1 MKCKNTIAMVLA
13 GAMLLPSN
21 AFAADL
27 SQYKDFPNDW
37 SAKSLEQAIDNGL
50 LNGSNGMIDA
60 KGLLTRAQMAAIVS
74 RSFGAAKT
82 ASLDDYRDVL
92 PSAWY
97 YSDMAKAVKM
107 GAFQGANG
115 LLNPDATITRE
126 EAFTVLA
133 RAFAL
138 EGGGSAT
145 LKDFVDGG
153 TVSSWAS
160 ESVAALVA
168 GGYVNG
174 ANGMLNLKNNITRA
188 EFAKVIT
195 GMAASYVGAEGV
207 SSKTVEGNV
216 IVRESG
222 ASLSGMTINGDLI
235 IADSA
240 DKVSLDNVKVTGRIV
255 IRGGADAVGIKNTTA
270 GKGVLVSSPN
280 GAAAISV
287 SGGSVGTVTAKSD
300 LSLSGSVS
308 NVAVTDKAT
317 LTVEKNA
324 SVGTVTVS
332 AAGSKVTGDGKVT
345 NVQANANN
353 VTVTSKGAKVTAGS
367 GVSGVKAGDKAVES
381 GKSET
386 VGTASSSGGSSSG
399 GGSSS
404 SRSDYSYVLMNI
416 PYGEFYKAE
425 LNENAAAVDA
435 VSSAT
440 KNKTRIGTL
449 AGGSYH
455 VNPDGSDI
463 TGVTYPVRVKTSDLS
478 GLKKVT
484 DSDSVSITVNKKG
497 KDETSTYT
505 GKEALF
511 ESASYSYYALSST
524 PSYYKEATLT
534 DGKWSFGKATGAA
547 SEDTATI
554 AKFKTSGH
562 HADYEMKVESDKITK
577 GQKVYA
583 VVVTDTDGN
592 SYGLRHVAEIWH
604 AIELGFNADSPIAG
618 KTIKTITYYT
628 DDGVIELNLN
638 EALYVPAQ
646 AATAK
651 VAEADFSAGETA
663 VTLSKDLPSDFDA
676 KYSVTVADKESDF
689 FRYENGKI
697 TWDKN
702 GEAPSGTYQLTIT
715 DQGGKYA
722 PITAQI
728 NLNVYAYAAVPYDEY
743 WKSEGVYL
751 SGSDWKASSDEVD
764 RDDNKGHQ
772 EHDKGA
778 FDAVSRATTN
788 HGLHRGSFQQSVVVH
803 GTKDGE
809 TYDYHPLAWNDG
821 NNFVD
826 ADGNTYNRN
835 EIGITSYDITG
846 IKYVPVKVSA
856 SDFAD
861 FSTKYTV
868 TKNGKTLQG
877 GYSEQ
882 NLSAYT
888 AVAAV
893 DKDTNGLKEVT
904 KKGDSFSFGARKTGS
919 GSGIQG
925 EELKTANEGI
935 HAAAKEYSGNFGE
948 MLRVDLDNTKDG
960 TKYYGDLGSHMQTV
974 VWKYYGSGNE
984 VLATYGT
991 KFAADDWMHK
1001 SMGIQLGLTDSLRAK
1016 LPEGT
1021 DGTGKWT
1028 ITVYALGYSD
1038 TTYTVNVTAD
1048 NLPQKVDA
1056 MTDEQKTQL
1065 TALKDAAKELLDN
1078 KSADEYKSVAEAQ
1091 WAALTEHYNEAV
1103 TMLAKADATSAE
1115 AEELLGELPGLIA
1128 PIKLAPVTETYTA
1141 LFPVLNDKKYD
1152 DYWLEQVAQKM
1163 GKSKTDDTVKKT
1175 TDYLKNV
1182 CSGKIYGE
1190 EAEKQYNKSDMFQF
1204 DCEFI
1209 NGVDTIQFDG
1219 NTIKGTQDGKD
1230 VFSHQYN
1237 YIGEVTVGEG
1247 DMSFTG
1253 DLYKTNDK
1261 DAGEFTYFIMRD
1273 DTPDTTQ
1280 HIEFRYGSDLEALK
1294 GYVTGKYAYWL
1305 AAGIPVNSEDDFVK
1319 KCIKLFVDENVEE
1332 QEATDAPE
1340 VSKMELTKDMFDT
1353 YYLMSFDGTDL
1364 TALDA
1369 YLNKI
1374 TEITINDTVCS
1385 YFSGYTLQVGTNGK
1399 DTIKF
1404 KESNFTADGTYN
1416 IVIKAEGYKDLT
1428 YTYTKGNGGNTEP
1441 DTPVTE
1447 TKHITGTISPEDDN
1461 TDGIEEAYDFS
1472 FDIKLQDGTI
1482 LEIFNDTTN
1491 AGGNDTYWKKAT
1503 TKGNPKKNQ
1512 AGMFT
1517 QLLNKKASDINE
1529 YDTVSGAT
1537 VSSNAIKNAVK
1548 AALGAND

>member
-37 SAKSLEQAIDNGL
+37 SAKSLEQAIDDGL

-74 RSFGAAKT
+74 RAFDAAKT

-97 YSDMAKAVKM
+97 YSDMGKAVKM

-115 LLNPDATITRE
+115 LLNPDAPITRE

-207 SSKTVEGNV
+207 SGKTVEGNM

-255 IRGGADAVGIKNTTA
+255 IRGGADAVSIKDSKA

-353 VTVTSKGAKVTAGS
+353 VTVTSKGTKVTAGS
-367 GVSGVKAGDKAVES
+367 GVSGVKAGDKAVDS
-381 GKSET
+381 GKTET

-583 VVVTDTDGN
+583 VVLTDTDGN
-592 SYGLRHVAEIWH
+592 TYGLHHVTEIWR
-604 AIELGFNADSPIAG
+604 ATELGFESDSALVG
-618 KTIKTITYYT
+618 KTISAVTYYT
-628 DDGVIELNLN
+628 DDGVIKLKLAEKLYVPHIAKDAKAEVAKFDADAKETTLTLSGFPEDFAQNVKVPDGMSYADGKIKFGSALPGSYTVTVSDAKGKYADVTASFTVSTSKAAAKYDASSVALKKADSAEDADFTNFLKNITSVKVGDKKYAATDKDAVTIIKKDGAIDEDAKSNN
-638 EALYVPAQ
+638 EALFADGKEKTLTVS
-646 AATAK
+646 AAGYPDLT
-651 VAEADFSAGETA
+651 FSYT
-663 VTLSKDLPSDFDA
+663 P
-676 KYSVTVADKESDF
+676 
-689 FRYENGKI
+689 
-697 TWDKN
+697 
-702 GEAPSGTYQLTIT
+702 TYT
-715 DQGGKYA
+715 
-722 PITAQI
+722 
-728 NLNVYAYAAVPYDEY
+728 YAYAAVPYDEY
-743 WKSEGVYL
+743 WQSEGVYL
-751 SGSDWKASSDEVD
+751 NKGSEWDAGSDA
-764 RDDNKGHQ
+764 RDGHN
-772 EHDKGA
+772 EYDKGA

-788 HGLHRGSFQQSVVVH
+788 HGLHRGSFQQSVVIH
-803 GTKDGE
+803 TDDKD
-809 TYDYHPLAWNDG
+809 YYPVAWTDG
-821 NNFVD
+821 DNFVD
-826 ADGNTYNRN
+826 ADGKTYNKK
-835 EIGITSYDITG
+835 EIGITSYNITG
-846 IKYVPVKVSA
+846 IKYVPVKVSS

-861 FSTKYTV
+861 FCKQYTV
-868 TKNGKTLQG
+868 TKNGETLQG
-877 GYSEQ
+877 GYSEF
-882 NLSAYT
+882 NLNAYT

-904 KKGDSFSFGARKTGS
+904 LGSNGYTFGARQTGE
-919 GSGIQG
+919 GSGIKG
-925 EELKTANEGI
+925 EALKTADKAI
-935 HAAAKEYSGNFGE
+935 TAAAKEYSGNFGE
-948 MLRVDLDNTKDG
+948 MLRVDLNNN
-960 TKYYGDLGSHMQTV
+960 YGDLGGHMQTV
-974 VWKYYGSGNE
+974 VWKYYGTDEKNTTP
-984 VLATYGT
+984 LATYGT
-991 KFAADDWMHK
+991 KFAADNWMHRI
-1001 SMGIQLGLTDSLRAK
+1001 MGIQLGLTDSLRAK
-1016 LPEGT
+1016 LPKDT

-1028 ITVYALGYSD
+1028 ITVYALGYRD
-1038 TTYTVNVTAD
+1038 TTYEVNVTAD
-1048 NLPQKVDA
+1048 NLPKKVEPMTEKQK
-1056 MTDEQKTQL
+1056 EQLESLRDQAKVL
-1065 TALKDAAKELLDN
+1065 LAAAKDSNNLTPAETTLKAHYDEIVALL
-1078 KSADEYKSVAEAQ
+1078 A
-1091 WAALTEHYNEAV
+1091 
-1103 TMLAKADATSAE
+1103 
-1115 AEELLGELPGLIA
+1115 
-1128 PIKLAPVTETYTA
+1128 
-1141 LFPVLNDKKYD
+1141 
-1152 DYWLEQVAQKM
+1152 
-1163 GKSKTDDTVKKT
+1163 
-1175 TDYLKNV
+1175 
-1182 CSGKIYGE
+1182 
-1190 EAEKQYNKSDMFQF
+1190 
-1204 DCEFI
+1204 
-1209 NGVDTIQFDG
+1209 
-1219 NTIKGTQDGKD
+1219 
-1230 VFSHQYN
+1230 
-1237 YIGEVTVGEG
+1237 
-1247 DMSFTG
+1247 
-1253 DLYKTNDK
+1253 DK
-1261 DAGEFTYFIMRD
+1261 DATKAAADGLIQEVPGYITAVENERKSTTNKTANGEAT
-1273 DTPDTTQ
+1273 
-1280 HIEFRYGSDLEALK
+1280 
-1294 GYVTGKYAYWL
+1294 VTMTDGKYVAGSYQAKVTVTFDSDGRVVSVVDNDTQPGYNSTYW
-1305 AAGIPVNSEDDFVK
+1305 
-1319 KCIKLFVDENVEE
+1319 
-1332 QEATDAPE
+1332 TDATA
-1340 VSKMELTKDMFDT
+1340 MFTKFV
-1353 YYLMSFDGTDL
+1353 GK
-1364 TALDA
+1364 TAS
-1369 YLNKI
+1369 
-1374 TEITINDTVCS
+1374 EI
-1385 YFSGYTLQVGTNGK
+1385 
-1399 DTIKF
+1399 
-1404 KESNFTADGTYN
+1404 
-1416 IVIKAEGYKDLT
+1416 
-1428 YTYTKGNGGNTEP
+1428 
-1441 DTPVTE
+1441 
-1447 TKHITGTISPEDDN
+1447 
-1461 TDGIEEAYDFS
+1461 DGI
-1472 FDIKLQDGTI
+1472 
-1482 LEIFNDTTN
+1482 N
-1491 AGGNDTYWKKAT
+1491 A
-1503 TKGNPKKNQ
+1503 
-1512 AGMFT
+1512 
-1517 QLLNKKASDINE
+1517 
-1529 YDTVSGAT
+1529 VSGAT
-1537 VSSNAIKNAVK
+1537 VSSNAIKKAVK
-1548 AALGAND
+1548 NALSN

>member
-27 SQYKDFPNDW
+27 SQYRDFPNDW
-37 SAKSLEQAIDNGL
+37 SAKSLEQAIDDGL

-74 RSFGAAKT
+74 RAFGAAKT

-97 YSDMAKAVKM
+97 YSDMGKAVKM
-107 GAFQGANG
+107 DAFQGANG
-115 LLNPDATITRE
+115 LLNPDAPITRE

-207 SSKTVEGNV
+207 SGKTVEGNMV
-216 IVRESG
+216 VRESG

-255 IRGGADAVGIKNTTA
+255 IRGGADAVSIKNTTA

-583 VVVTDTDGN
+583 VVLTDTDGN
-592 SYGLRHVAEIWH
+592 TYGLHHVTEIWR
-604 AIELGFNADSPIAG
+604 ATELGFESDSALVG
-618 KTIKTITYYT
+618 KTISAVTYYT
-628 DDGVIELNLN
+628 DDGVIKLKLAEKLYVPHIAKDAKAEVAKFDADAKETTLTLSGFPEDFAQNVKVPDGMSYADGKIKFGSALPGSYTVTVSDAKGKYADVTASFTVSTSKAAAKYDASSVALKKADSAEDADFTNFLKNITSVKVGDKKYAATDKDAVTIIKKDGAIDEDAKSNN
-638 EALYVPAQ
+638 EALFADGKEKTLTVS
-646 AATAK
+646 AAGYPDLT
-651 VAEADFSAGETA
+651 FSYT
-663 VTLSKDLPSDFDA
+663 P
-676 KYSVTVADKESDF
+676 
-689 FRYENGKI
+689 
-697 TWDKN
+697 
-702 GEAPSGTYQLTIT
+702 TYT
-715 DQGGKYA
+715 
-722 PITAQI
+722 
-728 NLNVYAYAAVPYDEY
+728 YAYAAVPYDEY
-743 WKSEGVYL
+743 WQSEGVYL
-751 SGSDWKASSDEVD
+751 
-764 RDDNKGHQ
+764 NKGSEWDAGFDARDGHN
-772 EHDKGA
+772 EYDKGA

-788 HGLHRGSFQQSVVVH
+788 HGLHRGSFQQSVVIH
-803 GTKDGE
+803 TADKD
-809 TYDYHPLAWNDG
+809 YYPVAWTDG
-821 NNFVD
+821 DNFVD
-826 ADGNTYNRN
+826 ADGKTYNKK
-835 EIGITSYDITG
+835 EIGITSYNITG
-846 IKYVPVKVSA
+846 IKYVPVKVSS

-861 FSTKYTV
+861 FCKQYTV
-868 TKNGKTLQG
+868 TKNGETLQG
-877 GYSEQ
+877 GYSEF
-882 NLSAYT
+882 NLNAYT

-904 KKGDSFSFGARKTGS
+904 LGSNGYTFGARQTGE
-919 GSGIQG
+919 GSGIKG
-925 EELKTANEGI
+925 EALKTADKAI
-935 HAAAKEYSGNFGE
+935 TAAAKEYSGNFGE
-948 MLRVDLDNTKDG
+948 MLRVDLNNN
-960 TKYYGDLGSHMQTV
+960 YGDLGGHMQTV
-974 VWKYYGSGNE
+974 VWKYYGTDEKNTTP
-984 VLATYGT
+984 LATYGT
-991 KFAADDWMHK
+991 KFAADNWMHK
-1001 SMGIQLGLTDSLRAK
+1001 TMGIQLGLTDSLRAK
-1016 LPEGT
+1016 LPDGK

-1038 TTYTVNVTAD
+1038 TTYTVNVAAE
-1048 NLPQKVDA
+1048 NLPKKVELMTEKQK
-1056 MTDEQKTQL
+1056 EQLESLRDQAKKL
-1065 TALKDAAKELLDN
+1065 LDAAADQNNLTPKEAELKKHYDEIVALLA
-1078 KSADEYKSVAEAQ
+1078 KSGANSVEAQ
-1091 WAALTEHYNEAV
+1091 
-1103 TMLAKADATSAE
+1103 
-1115 AEELLGELPGLIA
+1115 ELIDEVPKLI
-1128 PIKLAPVTETYTA
+1128 
-1141 LFPVLNDKKYD
+1141 
-1152 DYWLEQVAQKM
+1152 
-1163 GKSKTDDTVKKT
+1163 
-1175 TDYLKNV
+1175 
-1182 CSGKIYGE
+1182 
-1190 EAEKQYNKSDMFQF
+1190 
-1204 DCEFI
+1204 
-1209 NGVDTIQFDG
+1209 
-1219 NTIKGTQDGKD
+1219 KD
-1230 VFSHQYN
+1230 VEDARKQP
-1237 YIGEVTVGEG
+1237 T
-1247 DMSFTG
+1247 
-1253 DLYKTNDK
+1253 KPDK
-1261 DAGEFTYFIMRD
+1261 PT
-1273 DTPDTTQ
+1273 
-1280 HIEFRYGSDLEALK
+1280 
-1294 GYVTGKYAYWL
+1294 
-1305 AAGIPVNSEDDFVK
+1305 
-1319 KCIKLFVDENVEE
+1319 
-1332 QEATDAPE
+1332 
-1340 VSKMELTKDMFDT
+1340 
-1353 YYLMSFDGTDL
+1353 
-1364 TALDA
+1364 
-1369 YLNKI
+1369 
-1374 TEITINDTVCS
+1374 
-1385 YFSGYTLQVGTNGK
+1385 
-1399 DTIKF
+1399 
-1404 KESNFTADGTYN
+1404 
-1416 IVIKAEGYKDLT
+1416 
-1428 YTYTKGNGGNTEP
+1428 
-1441 DTPVTE
+1441 TE
-1447 TKHITGTISPEDDN
+1447 TKTITGKITPKDDD
-1461 TDGIEEAYDFS
+1461 DGNIDEGYNFS
-1472 FDIKLQDGTI
+1472 FDVTLQDGTI
-1482 LEIFNDTTN
+1482 INISNDTTD
-1491 AGGNDTYWKKAT
+1491 AGGNKKYWKWAT
-1503 TKGNPKKNQ
+1503 TEGHKGIT
-1512 AGMFT
+1512 GLFT
-1517 QLLNKKASDINE
+1517 SLLNKTASEIGNVDAV
-1529 YDTVSGAT
+1529 TGAT
-1537 VSSNAIKNAVK
+1537 VSSNAIKTAVK
-1548 AALGAND
+1548 NALSND

>member
-37 SAKSLEQAIDNGL
+37 SAKSLEQAIDDGL

-74 RSFGAAKT
+74 RAFGAAKT

-97 YSDMAKAVKM
+97 YSDMGKAVKM

-115 LLNPDATITRE
+115 LLNPDAPITRE

-195 GMAASYVGAEGV
+195 GMAASYVGAESV
-207 SSKTVEGNV
+207 SGKTVEGNV

-240 DKVSLDNVKVTGRIV
+240 DKASLDNVKVTGRIV
-255 IRGGADAVGIKNTTA
+255 IRGGADAVSIKDTTT

-280 GAAAISV
+280 GAATISV

-381 GKSET
+381 GKTET
-386 VGTASSSGGSSSG
+386 VGSTSISSGGSSG
-399 GGSSS
+399 GGSNS

-416 PYGEFYKAE
+416 PYDEFYKAE

-440 KNKTRIGTL
+440 KNKTRNGSL

-505 GKEALF
+505 GREALF
-511 ESASYSYYALSST
+511 ESASYSYYALSDT

-554 AKFKTSGH
+554 AKFKAPGH
-562 HADYEMKVESDKITK
+562 HADYEMKVESDKIEK

-592 SYGLRHVAEIWH
+592 SYGLRHVAEIWR
-604 AIELGFNADSPIAG
+604 ATELGFESDSALVG
-618 KTIKTITYYT
+618 KTISAVTYYT
-628 DDGVIELNLN
+628 DDGVIKLNL
-638 EALYVPAQ
+638 AKKLY
-646 AATAK
+646 ATTVTA
-651 VAEADFSAGETA
+651 AEADFSSGETT
-663 VTLSKDLPSDFDA
+663 VSFSNDLPSDFDA
-676 KYSVTVADKESDF
+676 EYSVTVDDKESNF
-689 FRYENGKI
+689 FQYDPKTRKV
-697 TWDKN
+697 TWNKDA
-702 GEAPSGTYQLTIT
+702 EAPSGTYQLVIT
-715 DQGGKYA
+715 DKNNNYV
-722 PITAQI
+722 PIIAQI

-743 WKSEGVYL
+743 WRSEGVYL
-751 SGSDWKASSDEVD
+751 SGDNWAASNSEQDSRKEY
-764 RDDNKGHQ
+764 
-772 EHDKGA
+772 DKGA
-778 FDAVSRATTN
+778 FDAVSRATQN
-788 HGLHRGSFQQSVVVH
+788 HGLHRGSFQQDVVIH
-803 GTKDGE
+803 TADK
-809 TYDYHPLAWNDG
+809 DYHPVYWLSGSEVADKDKG
-821 NNFVD
+821 KKFVD
-826 ADGNTYNRN
+826 QDGNTYDKTQ
-835 EIGITSYDITG
+835 IGITSYNITG
-846 IKYVPVKVSA
+846 IKYVPVKVKA

-861 FSTKYTV
+861 FSSKYTV
-868 TKNGKTLQG
+868 TKNGGTLQG
-877 GYSEQ
+877 GYGEE
-882 NLSAYT
+882 NLKSYT

-904 KKGDSFSFGARKTGS
+904 KKGDSFSFGARQTGS
-919 GSGIQG
+919 GSGIKG

-935 HAAAKEYSGNFGE
+935 HAVAKDYSGSFGE
-948 MLRVDLDNTKDG
+948 MLRVDLDNTQDT

-974 VWKYYGSGNE
+974 VWKYYGDGDT

-1001 SMGIQLGLTDSLRAK
+1001 SMGIQLGLTDSLRFK
-1016 LPEGT
+1016 LPEGK

-1028 ITVYALGYSD
+1028 LTVYALGYSD
-1038 TTYTVNVTAD
+1038 TTYEVKVDAK
-1048 NLPQKVDA
+1048 NLPQKVEPMTEAQKKKLESLRDEANTLLSAAADQNNLTPKEAELKKHYDEIVALLAKSDA
-1056 MTDEQKTQL
+1056 T
-1065 TALKDAAKELLDN
+1065 TAEAKELI
-1078 KSADEYKSVAEAQ
+1078 DEV
-1091 WAALTEHYNEAV
+1091 
-1103 TMLAKADATSAE
+1103 
-1115 AEELLGELPGLIA
+1115 PGLIKA
-1128 PIKLAPVTETYTA
+1128 VEDERKQPTKPDKPI
-1141 LFPVLNDKKYD
+1141 
-1152 DYWLEQVAQKM
+1152 
-1163 GKSKTDDTVKKT
+1163 
-1175 TDYLKNV
+1175 
-1182 CSGKIYGE
+1182 
-1190 EAEKQYNKSDMFQF
+1190 
-1204 DCEFI
+1204 
-1209 NGVDTIQFDG
+1209 
-1219 NTIKGTQDGKD
+1219 
-1230 VFSHQYN
+1230 
-1237 YIGEVTVGEG
+1237 
-1247 DMSFTG
+1247 
-1253 DLYKTNDK
+1253 
-1261 DAGEFTYFIMRD
+1261 
-1273 DTPDTTQ
+1273 
-1280 HIEFRYGSDLEALK
+1280 
-1294 GYVTGKYAYWL
+1294 
-1305 AAGIPVNSEDDFVK
+1305 
-1319 KCIKLFVDENVEE
+1319 
-1332 QEATDAPE
+1332 
-1340 VSKMELTKDMFDT
+1340 
-1353 YYLMSFDGTDL
+1353 
-1364 TALDA
+1364 
-1369 YLNKI
+1369 
-1374 TEITINDTVCS
+1374 
-1385 YFSGYTLQVGTNGK
+1385 
-1399 DTIKF
+1399 
-1404 KESNFTADGTYN
+1404 
-1416 IVIKAEGYKDLT
+1416 
-1428 YTYTKGNGGNTEP
+1428 
-1441 DTPVTE
+1441 TE
-1447 TKHITGTISPEDDN
+1447 TKTITGTIKPTDDVKGYIED
-1461 TDGIEEAYDFS
+1461 AYNFS
-1472 FDIKLQDGTI
+1472 FEITLQDGTI
-1482 LEIFNDTTN
+1482 IGFNNDTTDAGDGN
-1491 AGGNDTYWKKAT
+1491 ASYWKKAT
-1503 TKGNPKKNQ
+1503 QGDSSKNIE
-1512 AGMFT
+1512 GMFT
-1517 QLLNKKASDINE
+1517 KLLNKKASEIDGV
-1529 YDTVSGAT
+1529 DAVSKAT
-1537 VSSNAIKNAVK
+1537 VSSNAIKKAIKNA
-1548 AALGAND
+1548 LTND

>member
-1 MKCKNTIAMVLA
+1 MVLA

-37 SAKSLEQAIDNGL
+37 SAKSLEQAIDDGL

-74 RSFGAAKT
+74 RAFGAAKT

-97 YSDMAKAVKM
+97 YSDMGKAVKM

-115 LLNPDATITRE
+115 LLNPDAPITRE

-133 RAFAL
+133 RAFAF

-207 SSKTVEGNV
+207 SGKTVEGNV

-255 IRGGADAVGIKNTTA
+255 IRGGADAVSIKDTTA

-353 VTVTSKGAKVTAGS
+353 VTVTSKGTKVTAGS
-367 GVSGVKAGDKAVES
+367 GVSGVKAGDKAVDS
-381 GKSET
+381 GKTET
-386 VGTASSSGGSSSG
+386 VGTASSSGGSSS

-416 PYGEFYKAE
+416 PYDEFYKAE
-425 LNENAAAVDA
+425 LSENAPAVDA

-440 KNKTRIGTL
+440 KNKTRNGSL

-478 GLKKVT
+478 GFKQVT
-484 DSDSVSITVNKKG
+484 DSDSVKITVNKKG
-497 KDETSTYT
+497 KNEITTYT
-505 GKEALF
+505 GREALF
-511 ESASYSYYALSST
+511 ESASYSYYALSDT

-534 DGKWSFGKATGAA
+534 NGKWTFGKATGAA
-547 SEDTATI
+547 SEATATI
-554 AKFKTSGH
+554 AKFKAPGH
-562 HADYEMKVESDKITK
+562 HADYEMKVESDKIEK

-583 VVVTDTDGN
+583 VVLTDTDGN
-592 SYGLRHVAEIWH
+592 TYGLHHVTEIWR
-604 AIELGFNADSPIAG
+604 ATELGFESDSALVG
-618 KTIKTITYYT
+618 KTISAVTYYT
-628 DDGVIELNLN
+628 DDGVIKLNL
-638 EALYVPAQ
+638 AKKLYAT
-646 AATAK
+646 TAK
-651 VAEADFSAGETA
+651 AAEADFSSGETT
-663 VTLSKDLPSDFDA
+663 VSFSNDLPSDFDA
-676 KYSVTVADKESDF
+676 EYSVTVDDKGSNF
-689 FRYENGKI
+689 FQYNPKTRKV
-697 TWDKN
+697 TWNKDA
-702 GEAPSGTYQLTIT
+702 EAPSGTYQLVIT
-715 DQGGKYA
+715 DKNNNYV
-722 PITAQI
+722 PIIAQI

-751 SGSDWKASSDEVD
+751 SGDNWKASSGVAD
-764 RDDNKGHQ
+764 RTQTSKDGTTIE

-788 HGLHRGSFQQSVVVH
+788 HGLHRGSFQQSVVIH
-803 GTKDGE
+803 GTKDGKA
-809 TYDYHPLAWNDG
+809 YDYHPVSWTDS

-826 ADGNTYNRN
+826 ADGSTYNKTA
-835 EIGITSYDITG
+835 IDMTSYNITG
-846 IKYVPVKVSA
+846 IKYVPVKVSS

-861 FSTKYTV
+861 FCKQYTV
-868 TKNGKTLQG
+868 TKNGEKLQG
-877 GYSEQ
+877 GYSEL
-882 NLSAYT
+882 NLNAYT

-904 KKGDSFSFGARKTGS
+904 KKGDSFSFGARKTGT

-925 EELKTANEGI
+925 QPQKTADAGI
-935 HAAAKEYSGNFGE
+935 AAAVKDYSGSFGE
-948 MLRVDLDNTKDG
+948 MLRVDLDNTKDN
-960 TKYYGDLGSHMQTV
+960 TKYYGDLGGHMQTV
-974 VWKYYGSGNE
+974 VWKYYGTDESNTTP
-984 VLATYGT
+984 LATYGT

-1001 SMGIQLGLTDSLRAK
+1001 TMGIQLGLTDSLRAK
-1016 LPEGT
+1016 LPKGT

-1028 ITVYALGYSD
+1028 ITIYALGYSD
-1038 TTYTVNVTAD
+1038 TTYTVNVTAK
-1048 NLPQKVDA
+1048 NLPKKVEPMTEEQRTKLESLRNEAKTLLDA
-1056 MTDEQKTQL
+1056 AADQNNL
-1065 TALKDAAKELLDN
+1065 TPKEAELKKHYNEIVELLKKSDANTEEAKELIDEVPSLIKAVEDARKQPTKPDKPTTTT
-1078 KSADEYKSVAEAQ
+1078 KSGEAE
-1091 WAALTEHYNEAV
+1091 V
-1103 TMLAKADATSAE
+1103 TMTDGKYVAGTYQAKITVEFDAAGNVVSVTDNGTVPTSA
-1115 AEELLGELPGLIA
+1115 
-1128 PIKLAPVTETYTA
+1128 
-1141 LFPVLNDKKYD
+1141 ND
-1152 DYWLEQVAQKM
+1152 DYWNIAKNLFKDFK
-1163 GKSKTDDTVKKT
+1163 GKSASEIDD
-1175 TDYLKNV
+1175 
-1182 CSGKIYGE
+1182 
-1190 EAEKQYNKSDMFQF
+1190 
-1204 DCEFI
+1204 
-1209 NGVDTIQFDG
+1209 VD
-1219 NTIKGTQDGKD
+1219 
-1230 VFSHQYN
+1230 
-1237 YIGEVTVGEG
+1237 
-1247 DMSFTG
+1247 
-1253 DLYKTNDK
+1253 
-1261 DAGEFTYFIMRD
+1261 
-1273 DTPDTTQ
+1273 
-1280 HIEFRYGSDLEALK
+1280 
-1294 GYVTGKYAYWL
+1294 
-1305 AAGIPVNSEDDFVK
+1305 
-1319 KCIKLFVDENVEE
+1319 
-1332 QEATDAPE
+1332 AT
-1340 VSKMELTKDMFDT
+1340 
-1353 YYLMSFDGTDL
+1353 
-1364 TALDA
+1364 
-1369 YLNKI
+1369 
-1374 TEITINDTVCS
+1374 
-1385 YFSGYTLQVGTNGK
+1385 
-1399 DTIKF
+1399 
-1404 KESNFTADGTYN
+1404 
-1416 IVIKAEGYKDLT
+1416 
-1428 YTYTKGNGGNTEP
+1428 
-1441 DTPVTE
+1441 
-1447 TKHITGTISPEDDN
+1447 
-1461 TDGIEEAYDFS
+1461 
-1472 FDIKLQDGTI
+1472 
-1482 LEIFNDTTN
+1482 
-1491 AGGNDTYWKKAT
+1491 
-1503 TKGNPKKNQ
+1503 
-1512 AGMFT
+1512 
-1517 QLLNKKASDINE
+1517 
-1529 YDTVSGAT
+1529 SGAT
-1537 VSSNAIKNAVK
+1537 VSLNAVK
-1548 AALGAND
+1548 SIIKELSK

>member
-27 SQYKDFPNDW
+27 SQYRDFPNDW
-37 SAKSLEQAIDNGL
+37 SAKSLEQAIDDGL

-74 RSFGAAKT
+74 RAFGAAKT

-97 YSDMAKAVKM
+97 YSDMGKAVKM

-115 LLNPDATITRE
+115 LLNPDAPITRE

-207 SSKTVEGNV
+207 SGKTVEGNV

-240 DKVSLDNVKVTGRIV
+240 DKASLDNVKVTGRIV
-255 IRGGADAVGIKNTTA
+255 IRGGADAVSIKDTTA

-280 GAAAISV
+280 GAAAISI

-353 VTVTSKGAKVTAGS
+353 VTVTSKGTKVTAGS

-381 GKSET
+381 GKTET

-416 PYGEFYKAE
+416 PYDEFYKAE

-484 DSDSVSITVNKKG
+484 DSDSVSITVKKSG

-505 GKEALF
+505 GREVLF

-534 DGKWSFGKATGAA
+534 NGKWSFGKATGAA

-554 AKFKTSGH
+554 AKFKAPGH
-562 HADYEMKVESDKITK
+562 HADYEIKVESDKIEK

-583 VVVTDTDGN
+583 VVLTDTDGN
-592 SYGLRHVAEIWH
+592 SYGLRHVVEIWR
-604 AIELGFNADSPIAG
+604 ATELGFESDSALVG
-618 KTIKTITYYT
+618 KTISAVTYYT
-628 DDGVIELNLN
+628 DDGVIKLKLAEKLYVPHIAKDAKAEVAKFDADAKETTLTLSGFPEDFAQNVKVPDGMSYADGKIKFGSALPGSYTVTVSDAKGKYADVTASFTVSTSKAAAKYDASSVALKKADSAEDADFTNFLKNITSVKVGDKKYAATDKDAVTIIKKDGAIDEDAKSNN
-638 EALYVPAQ
+638 EALFADGKEKTLTVS
-646 AATAK
+646 AAGYPDLT
-651 VAEADFSAGETA
+651 FSYT
-663 VTLSKDLPSDFDA
+663 P
-676 KYSVTVADKESDF
+676 
-689 FRYENGKI
+689 
-697 TWDKN
+697 
-702 GEAPSGTYQLTIT
+702 TYT
-715 DQGGKYA
+715 
-722 PITAQI
+722 
-728 NLNVYAYAAVPYDEY
+728 YAYAAVPYDEY
-743 WKSEGVYL
+743 WQSEGVYL
-751 SGSDWKASSDEVD
+751 
-764 RDDNKGHQ
+764 NKGSEWDAGFDARDGHN
-772 EHDKGA
+772 EYDKGA

-788 HGLHRGSFQQSVVVH
+788 HGLHRGSFQQSVVIH
-803 GTKDGE
+803 TADKD
-809 TYDYHPLAWNDG
+809 YYPVAWTDG
-821 NNFVD
+821 DNFVD
-826 ADGNTYNRN
+826 ADGKTYNKK
-835 EIGITSYDITG
+835 EIGITSYNITG
-846 IKYVPVKVSA
+846 IKYVPVKVSS

-861 FSTKYTV
+861 FCKQYTV
-868 TKNGKTLQG
+868 TKNGETLQG
-877 GYSEQ
+877 GYSEF
-882 NLSAYT
+882 NLNAYT

-904 KKGDSFSFGARKTGS
+904 LGSNGYTFGARQTGE
-919 GSGIQG
+919 GSGIKG
-925 EELKTANEGI
+925 EALKTADKAI
-935 HAAAKEYSGNFGE
+935 TAAAKEYSGNFGE
-948 MLRVDLDNTKDG
+948 MLRVDLNNN
-960 TKYYGDLGSHMQTV
+960 YGDLGGHMQTV
-974 VWKYYGSGNE
+974 VWKYYGTDEKNTTP
-984 VLATYGT
+984 LATYGT
-991 KFAADDWMHK
+991 KFAADNWMHK
-1001 SMGIQLGLTDSLRAK
+1001 TMGIQLGLTDSLRAK
-1016 LPEGT
+1016 LPDGK

-1028 ITVYALGYSD
+1028 IMVYALGYSD
-1038 TTYTVNVTAD
+1038 TTYTVNVAAE
-1048 NLPQKVDA
+1048 NLPKKVELMTEKQK
-1056 MTDEQKTQL
+1056 EQLESLRDQAKKL
-1065 TALKDAAKELLDN
+1065 LDAAADQNNLTPKEAELKKHYDEIVALLA
-1078 KSADEYKSVAEAQ
+1078 KSGANSVEAQ
-1091 WAALTEHYNEAV
+1091 
-1103 TMLAKADATSAE
+1103 
-1115 AEELLGELPGLIA
+1115 ELIDEVPKLI
-1128 PIKLAPVTETYTA
+1128 
-1141 LFPVLNDKKYD
+1141 
-1152 DYWLEQVAQKM
+1152 
-1163 GKSKTDDTVKKT
+1163 
-1175 TDYLKNV
+1175 
-1182 CSGKIYGE
+1182 
-1190 EAEKQYNKSDMFQF
+1190 
-1204 DCEFI
+1204 
-1209 NGVDTIQFDG
+1209 
-1219 NTIKGTQDGKD
+1219 KD
-1230 VFSHQYN
+1230 VEDARKQP
-1237 YIGEVTVGEG
+1237 T
-1247 DMSFTG
+1247 
-1253 DLYKTNDK
+1253 KPDK
-1261 DAGEFTYFIMRD
+1261 PT
-1273 DTPDTTQ
+1273 
-1280 HIEFRYGSDLEALK
+1280 
-1294 GYVTGKYAYWL
+1294 
-1305 AAGIPVNSEDDFVK
+1305 
-1319 KCIKLFVDENVEE
+1319 
-1332 QEATDAPE
+1332 
-1340 VSKMELTKDMFDT
+1340 
-1353 YYLMSFDGTDL
+1353 
-1364 TALDA
+1364 
-1369 YLNKI
+1369 
-1374 TEITINDTVCS
+1374 
-1385 YFSGYTLQVGTNGK
+1385 
-1399 DTIKF
+1399 
-1404 KESNFTADGTYN
+1404 
-1416 IVIKAEGYKDLT
+1416 
-1428 YTYTKGNGGNTEP
+1428 
-1441 DTPVTE
+1441 TE
-1447 TKHITGTISPEDDN
+1447 TKTITGKITPKDDD
-1461 TDGIEEAYDFS
+1461 DGNIDEGYNFS
-1472 FDIKLQDGTI
+1472 FDVTLQDGTI
-1482 LEIFNDTTN
+1482 INISNDTTD
-1491 AGGNDTYWKKAT
+1491 AGGNKKYWKWAT
-1503 TKGNPKKNQ
+1503 TEGHKGIT
-1512 AGMFT
+1512 GLFT
-1517 QLLNKKASDINE
+1517 SLLNKTASEIGNVDAV
-1529 YDTVSGAT
+1529 TGAT
-1537 VSSNAIKNAVK
+1537 VSSNAIKTAVK
-1548 AALGAND
+1548 NALSND

>member
-97 YSDMAKAVKM
+97 YSDMGKAVKM

-115 LLNPDATITRE
+115 LLNPDAPITRE

-195 GMAASYVGAEGV
+195 GMAASYVGVVGV
-207 SSKTVEGNV
+207 SGKTVEGNV

-255 IRGGADAVGIKNTTA
+255 IRGGADAVGIKDSKA

-353 VTVTSKGAKVTAGS
+353 VTVTSKGTKVTAGS

-381 GKSET
+381 GKPET
-386 VGTASSSGGSSSG
+386 VGTASTSSGGSS

-416 PYGEFYKAE
+416 PYDEFYKAE
-425 LNENAAAVDA
+425 LNENAPAVDA

-440 KNKTRIGTL
+440 MNKTRSGL
-449 AGGSYH
+449 AAGSYH
-455 VNPDGSDI
+455 VNADGSDI
-463 TGVTYPVRVKTSDLS
+463 TGVIYPVRVKTSDLS
-478 GLKKVT
+478 GLTQVT
-484 DSDSVSITVNKKG
+484 DSSSVSITTTLKG
-497 KDETSTYT
+497 KTSTTEYK
-505 GKEALF
+505 GQNALF
-511 ESASYSYYALSST
+511 ESESHSYYYLSST
-524 PSYYKEATLT
+524 PSFYKEATLS
-534 DGKWSFGKATGAA
+534 DGKWTFGKATGAA
-547 SEDTATI
+547 SEGTATI

-562 HADYEMKVESDKITK
+562 HTDYEIKVESDKITK

-604 AIELGFNADSPIAG
+604 AIELGFEADSALVG
-618 KTIKTITYYT
+618 KTISAVTYYT
-628 DDGVIELNLN
+628 DDGVIKLNLAQ
-638 EALYVPAQ
+638 EQYIPQQ
-646 AATAK
+646 AATAT
-651 VAEADFSAGETA
+651 VTEADFAAGETT
-663 VTLSKDLPSDFDA
+663 VTLSNDLPSDFTA
-676 KYSVTVADKESDF
+676 AYSFTVNGEASNFFTYAD
-689 FRYENGKI
+689 GKI
-697 TWDKN
+697 TWD
-702 GEAPSGTYQLTIT
+702 ESASDIPSGTYQLVIH
-715 DQGGKYA
+715 DDSGKYA
-722 PITAQI
+722 DITAQI
-728 NLNVYAYAAVPYDEY
+728 KLNVYAYASVPYDEY
-743 WKSEGVYL
+743 WQSEGVYL
-751 SGSDWKASSDEVD
+751 SGNNWTASSDVAD
-764 RDDNKGHQ
+764 RTTSNKDGSVTE

-778 FDAVSRATTN
+778 FDAVSRATQN
-788 HGLHRGSFQQSVVVH
+788 HGLHRGSFQQDVVIH
-803 GTKDGE
+803 TADR
-809 TYDYHPLAWNDG
+809 DYHPVSWPDEGKG
-821 NNFVD
+821 NTFID
-826 ADGNTYNRN
+826 ADGNTYNKT
-835 EIGITSYDITG
+835 EIGITSYNITG

-861 FSTKYTV
+861 FCTKYTV
-868 TKNGKTLQG
+868 TRNGETMQG
-877 GYSEQ
+877 GYSEN

-888 AVAAV
+888 DLVAAV
-893 DKDTNGLKEVT
+893 DANTNGLKAVT
-904 KKGDSFSFGARKTGS
+904 KGKNGYTFGKRQTGT

-925 EELKTANEGI
+925 QSQKTADAGI
-935 HAAAKEYSGNFGE
+935 AAAVKEYSGNFGE
-948 MLRVDLDNTKDG
+948 MLRVDLDNTKDN

-974 VWKYYGSGNE
+974 VWKYYGTDESNTTP
-984 VLATYGT
+984 LATYGT
-991 KFAADDWMHK
+991 KFAADNWMHK
-1001 SMGIQLGLTDSLRAK
+1001 TMGIQLGLTDSLRFK

-1028 ITVYALGYSD
+1028 LTVYALGYSD
-1038 TTYTVNVTAD
+1038 TTYEVTVTAD
-1048 NLPQKVDA
+1048 NLPKAVES
-1056 MTDEQKTQL
+1056 MTAEQKTQVEKL
-1065 TALKDAAKELLDN
+1065 RNQAKVLLDAAKDSNNLTPAETTLKAHYDEIVTLL
-1078 KSADEYKSVAEAQ
+1078 A
-1091 WAALTEHYNEAV
+1091 
-1103 TMLAKADATSAE
+1103 
-1115 AEELLGELPGLIA
+1115 
-1128 PIKLAPVTETYTA
+1128 
-1141 LFPVLNDKKYD
+1141 
-1152 DYWLEQVAQKM
+1152 
-1163 GKSKTDDTVKKT
+1163 
-1175 TDYLKNV
+1175 
-1182 CSGKIYGE
+1182 
-1190 EAEKQYNKSDMFQF
+1190 
-1204 DCEFI
+1204 
-1209 NGVDTIQFDG
+1209 
-1219 NTIKGTQDGKD
+1219 
-1230 VFSHQYN
+1230 
-1237 YIGEVTVGEG
+1237 
-1247 DMSFTG
+1247 
-1253 DLYKTNDK
+1253 DK
-1261 DAGEFTYFIMRD
+1261 DATKAAADGLIQEVPGYIAAVENERKSTTNKTANGEAAVSFGYIAKVTVTFDSDGKVVSVVDNGTAPDSNSYFWNI
-1273 DTPDTTQ
+1273 
-1280 HIEFRYGSDLEALK
+1280 AL
-1294 GYVTGKYAYWL
+1294 GHF
-1305 AAGIPVNSEDDFVK
+1305 DRFVG
-1319 KCIKLFVDENVEE
+1319 V
-1332 QEATDAPE
+1332 
-1340 VSKMELTKDMFDT
+1340 TKDTVD
-1353 YYLMSFDGTDL
+1353 SV
-1364 TALDA
+1364 DA
-1369 YLNKI
+1369 
-1374 TEITINDTVCS
+1374 T
-1385 YFSGYTLQVGTNGK
+1385 
-1399 DTIKF
+1399 
-1404 KESNFTADGTYN
+1404 
-1416 IVIKAEGYKDLT
+1416 
-1428 YTYTKGNGGNTEP
+1428 
-1441 DTPVTE
+1441 
-1447 TKHITGTISPEDDN
+1447 
-1461 TDGIEEAYDFS
+1461 
-1472 FDIKLQDGTI
+1472 
-1482 LEIFNDTTN
+1482 
-1491 AGGNDTYWKKAT
+1491 
-1503 TKGNPKKNQ
+1503 
-1512 AGMFT
+1512 
-1517 QLLNKKASDINE
+1517 
-1529 YDTVSGAT
+1529 SGAT
-1537 VSSNAIKNAVK
+1537 VSMNAVK
-1548 AALGAND
+1548 EAVKNALSK

>member
-37 SAKSLEQAIDNGL
+37 SAKSLEQAIDDGL

-74 RSFGAAKT
+74 RAFGAAKT

-97 YSDMAKAVKM
+97 YSDMGKAVKM

-115 LLNPDATITRE
+115 LLNPDAPITRE

-207 SSKTVEGNV
+207 SGKTVEGNM

-255 IRGGADAVGIKNTTA
+255 IRGGADAVSIKDSKA

-353 VTVTSKGAKVTAGS
+353 VTVTSKGTKVTAGS
-367 GVSGVKAGDKAVES
+367 GVSGVKAGDKAVDS
-381 GKSET
+381 GKTET

-583 VVVTDTDGN
+583 VVLTDTDGN
-592 SYGLRHVAEIWH
+592 TYGLHHVTEIWR
-604 AIELGFNADSPIAG
+604 ATELGFESDSALVG
-618 KTIKTITYYT
+618 KTISAVTYYT
-628 DDGVIELNLN
+628 DDGVIKLKLAEKLYVPHIAKDAKAEVAKFDADAKETTLTLSGFPEDFAQNVKVPDGMSYADGKIKFGSALPGSYTVTVSDAKGKYADVTASFTVSTSKAAAKYDASSVALKKADSAEDADFTNFLKNITSVKVGDKKYAATDKDAVTIIKKDGAIDEDAKSNN
-638 EALYVPAQ
+638 EALFADGKEKTLTVS
-646 AATAK
+646 AAGYPDLT
-651 VAEADFSAGETA
+651 FSYT
-663 VTLSKDLPSDFDA
+663 P
-676 KYSVTVADKESDF
+676 
-689 FRYENGKI
+689 
-697 TWDKN
+697 
-702 GEAPSGTYQLTIT
+702 TYT
-715 DQGGKYA
+715 
-722 PITAQI
+722 
-728 NLNVYAYAAVPYDEY
+728 YAYAAVPCDEY
-743 WKSEGVYL
+743 WQSEGVYL
-751 SGSDWKASSDEVD
+751 NKGSEWDAGSDA
-764 RDDNKGHQ
+764 RDGHN
-772 EHDKGA
+772 EYDKGA

-788 HGLHRGSFQQSVVVH
+788 HGLHRGSFQQSVVIH
-803 GTKDGE
+803 TDDKD
-809 TYDYHPLAWNDG
+809 YYPVAWTDG
-821 NNFVD
+821 DNFVD
-826 ADGNTYNRN
+826 ADGKTYNKK
-835 EIGITSYDITG
+835 EIGITSYNITG
-846 IKYVPVKVSA
+846 IKYVPVKVSS

-861 FSTKYTV
+861 FCKQYTV
-868 TKNGKTLQG
+868 TKNGETLQG
-877 GYSEQ
+877 GYSEF
-882 NLSAYT
+882 NLNAYT

-904 KKGDSFSFGARKTGS
+904 LGSNGYTFGARQTGE
-919 GSGIQG
+919 GSGIKG
-925 EELKTANEGI
+925 EALKTADKAI
-935 HAAAKEYSGNFGE
+935 TAAAKEYSGNFGE
-948 MLRVDLDNTKDG
+948 MLRVDLNNN
-960 TKYYGDLGSHMQTV
+960 YGDLGGHMQTV
-974 VWKYYGSGNE
+974 VWKYYGTDEKNTTP
-984 VLATYGT
+984 LATYGT
-991 KFAADDWMHK
+991 KFAADNWMHRI
-1001 SMGIQLGLTDSLRAK
+1001 MGIQLGLTDSLRAK
-1016 LPEGT
+1016 LPKDT

-1028 ITVYALGYSD
+1028 ITVYALGYRD
-1038 TTYTVNVTAD
+1038 TTYEVNVTAD
-1048 NLPQKVDA
+1048 NLPKKVEPMTEKQK
-1056 MTDEQKTQL
+1056 EQLESLRDQAKVL
-1065 TALKDAAKELLDN
+1065 LAAAKDSNNLTPAETTLKAHYDEIVALL
-1078 KSADEYKSVAEAQ
+1078 A
-1091 WAALTEHYNEAV
+1091 
-1103 TMLAKADATSAE
+1103 
-1115 AEELLGELPGLIA
+1115 
-1128 PIKLAPVTETYTA
+1128 
-1141 LFPVLNDKKYD
+1141 
-1152 DYWLEQVAQKM
+1152 
-1163 GKSKTDDTVKKT
+1163 
-1175 TDYLKNV
+1175 
-1182 CSGKIYGE
+1182 
-1190 EAEKQYNKSDMFQF
+1190 
-1204 DCEFI
+1204 
-1209 NGVDTIQFDG
+1209 
-1219 NTIKGTQDGKD
+1219 
-1230 VFSHQYN
+1230 
-1237 YIGEVTVGEG
+1237 
-1247 DMSFTG
+1247 
-1253 DLYKTNDK
+1253 DK
-1261 DAGEFTYFIMRD
+1261 DATKAAADGLIQEVPGYITAVENERKSTTNKTANGEAT
-1273 DTPDTTQ
+1273 
-1280 HIEFRYGSDLEALK
+1280 
-1294 GYVTGKYAYWL
+1294 VTMTDGKYVAGSYQAKVTVTFDSDGRVVSVVDNDTQPGYNSTYW
-1305 AAGIPVNSEDDFVK
+1305 
-1319 KCIKLFVDENVEE
+1319 
-1332 QEATDAPE
+1332 TDATA
-1340 VSKMELTKDMFDT
+1340 MFTKFV
-1353 YYLMSFDGTDL
+1353 GK
-1364 TALDA
+1364 TAS
-1369 YLNKI
+1369 
-1374 TEITINDTVCS
+1374 EI
-1385 YFSGYTLQVGTNGK
+1385 
-1399 DTIKF
+1399 
-1404 KESNFTADGTYN
+1404 
-1416 IVIKAEGYKDLT
+1416 
-1428 YTYTKGNGGNTEP
+1428 
-1441 DTPVTE
+1441 
-1447 TKHITGTISPEDDN
+1447 
-1461 TDGIEEAYDFS
+1461 DGI
-1472 FDIKLQDGTI
+1472 
-1482 LEIFNDTTN
+1482 N
-1491 AGGNDTYWKKAT
+1491 A
-1503 TKGNPKKNQ
+1503 
-1512 AGMFT
+1512 
-1517 QLLNKKASDINE
+1517 
-1529 YDTVSGAT
+1529 VSGAT
-1537 VSSNAIKNAVK
+1537 VSSNAIKKAVK
-1548 AALGAND
+1548 NALSN

>member
-1 MKCKNTIAMVLA
+1 MVLA

-37 SAKSLEQAIDNGL
+37 SAKSLEQAIDDGL

-97 YSDMAKAVKM
+97 YSDMGKAVKM

-115 LLNPDATITRE
+115 LLNPDAPITRE

-207 SSKTVEGNV
+207 SGKTVEGNM

-255 IRGGADAVGIKNTTA
+255 IRGASTEASLKNCSA
-270 GKGVLVSSPN
+270 GKGVLVSNPN

-353 VTVTSKGAKVTAGS
+353 VTVTSKGTKVTAGS

-381 GKSET
+381 GKTET
-386 VGTASSSGGSSSG
+386 VGTASTSSGGSSG

-416 PYGEFYKAE
+416 PYDEFYKAE

-484 DSDSVSITVNKKG
+484 DSDSVSITVKKSG

-505 GKEALF
+505 GREALF

-534 DGKWSFGKATGAA
+534 NGKWSFGKATGAA

-554 AKFKTSGH
+554 AKFKTPGH
-562 HADYEMKVESDKITK
+562 HADYEIKVESDKIEK

-583 VVVTDTDGN
+583 VVLTDTDGN
-592 SYGLRHVAEIWH
+592 SYGLRHVVEIWR
-604 AIELGFNADSPIAG
+604 ATELGFEADSPIVG

-628 DDGVIELNLN
+628 DNGVIKLNL
-638 EALYVPAQ
+638 AQ
-646 AATAK
+646 EQYIPYIASDAK
-651 VAEADFSAGETA
+651 VTVASASVNASKTT
-663 VTLSKDLPSDFDA
+663 VTLSGFPNDFEKNVEVPEGMTYSDGALTWTDAQPGSYTVTVSDA
-676 KYSVTVADKESDF
+676 KNKYAPVSTTFVLSTDTAVAGYNDTNKSLVKATDASDTAFANYLKNITSVKIGETTYNVSGKDAVKIIKDDGSID
-689 FRYENGKI
+689 ENVKV
-697 TWDKN
+697 N
-702 GEAPSGTYQLTIT
+702 GEALFADGQKRTLVISATGYPALSVEYTPTYT
-715 DQGGKYA
+715 
-722 PITAQI
+722 
-728 NLNVYAYAAVPYDEY
+728 YAYAAVPYDEY

-751 SGSDWKASSDEVD
+751 SGSDWTASSDEVD
-764 RDDNKGHQ
+764 RDDSKGHQ

-778 FDAVSRATTN
+778 FDAVSRATSN
-788 HGLHRGSFQQSVVVH
+788 HGLHRGSFQQDVVIH
-803 GTKDGE
+803 TKDK
-809 TYDYHPLAWNDG
+809 DYHPVYWTDDK
-821 NNFVD
+821 NFVD
-826 ADGNTYNRN
+826 QDGNTYDKTQ
-835 EIGITSYDITG
+835 IGITSYNITG
-846 IKYVPVKVSA
+846 IKYVPVKVKT
-856 SDFAD
+856 AD
-861 FSTKYTV
+861 FDDFCKAYTV
-868 TKNGKTLQG
+868 TKNGKTLAG
-877 GYSEQ
+877 GYSEV

-888 AVAAV
+888 DLVAAV
-893 DKDTNGLKEVT
+893 DADTNGLKEVT
-904 KKGDSFSFGARKTGS
+904 KSGTSFTFGARQTGTGS
-919 GSGIQG
+919 GIKNQA
-925 EELKTANEGI
+925 LKTADTGI
-935 HAAAKEYSGNFGE
+935 KAAAKDYSGSFGE
-948 MLRVDLDNTKDG
+948 MLRVDLDNTKDN

-974 VWKYYGSGNE
+974 VWKYYGDGDT

-1001 SMGIQLGLTDSLRAK
+1001 SMGIQLGLTDSLRFK

-1028 ITVYALGYSD
+1028 LTVYALGYSD
-1038 TTYTVNVTAD
+1038 TTYEVTVTAD
-1048 NLPQKVDA
+1048 NLPKAVEP
-1056 MTDEQKTQL
+1056 MTAEQKTQL
-1065 TALKDAAKELLDN
+1065 TDLAEKAKTYLDNTSTIYPTDVTKATLQDHYKQAADMLADDSAKE
-1078 KSADEYKSVAEAQ
+1078 
-1091 WAALTEHYNEAV
+1091 NEA
-1103 TMLAKADATSAE
+1103 AE
-1115 AEELLGELPGLIA
+1115 LI
-1128 PIKLAPVTETYTA
+1128 T
-1141 LFPVLNDKKYD
+1141 
-1152 DYWLEQVAQKM
+1152 
-1163 GKSKTDDTVKKT
+1163 
-1175 TDYLKNV
+1175 
-1182 CSGKIYGE
+1182 
-1190 EAEKQYNKSDMFQF
+1190 
-1204 DCEFI
+1204 
-1209 NGVDTIQFDG
+1209 
-1219 NTIKGTQDGKD
+1219 
-1230 VFSHQYN
+1230 
-1237 YIGEVTVGEG
+1237 
-1247 DMSFTG
+1247 
-1253 DLYKTNDK
+1253 
-1261 DAGEFTYFIMRD
+1261 
-1273 DTPDTTQ
+1273 
-1280 HIEFRYGSDLEALK
+1280 
-1294 GYVTGKYAYWL
+1294 
-1305 AAGIPVNSEDDFVK
+1305 
-1319 KCIKLFVDENVEE
+1319 
-1332 QEATDAPE
+1332 
-1340 VSKMELTKDMFDT
+1340 ELTG
-1353 YYLMSFDGTDL
+1353 YLEKMN
-1364 TALDA
+1364 AA
-1369 YLNKI
+1369 
-1374 TEITINDTVCS
+1374 
-1385 YFSGYTLQVGTNGK
+1385 
-1399 DTIKF
+1399 
-1404 KESNFTADGTYN
+1404 
-1416 IVIKAEGYKDLT
+1416 
-1428 YTYTKGNGGNTEP
+1428 NTPSEP
-1441 DTPVTE
+1441 DQPTTE
-1447 TKHITGTISPEDDN
+1447 TKTATLAIIRDQETAGSSKKYNGEDYNITVTVTLS
-1461 TDGIEEAYDFS
+1461 DGIITDVSATSTAQDD
-1472 FDIKLQDGTI
+1472 DIDYFGRLT
-1482 LEIFNDTTN
+1482 DTFYN
-1491 AGGNDTYWKKAT
+1491 AFKNITATDTASIDAIDAVSKAT
-1503 TKGNPKKNQ
+1503 Y
-1512 AGMFT
+1512 
-1517 QLLNKKASDINE
+1517 S
-1529 YDTVSGAT
+1529 SAT
-1537 VSSNAIKNAVK
+1537 VKQAVKNALSK
-1548 AALGAND
+1548 

>member
-27 SQYKDFPNDW
+27 SQYRDFPNDW
-37 SAKSLEQAIDNGL
+37 SAKSLEQAIDDGL

-74 RSFGAAKT
+74 RAFGAAKT

-97 YSDMAKAVKM
+97 YSDMGKAVKM

-115 LLNPDATITRE
+115 LLNPDAPITRE

-207 SSKTVEGNV
+207 SGKTVEGNMV
-216 IVRESG
+216 VRESG

-255 IRGGADAVGIKNTTA
+255 IRGGADAVSIKNTTA

-583 VVVTDTDGN
+583 VVLTDTDGN
-592 SYGLRHVAEIWH
+592 TYGLHHVTEIWR
-604 AIELGFNADSPIAG
+604 ATELGFESDSALVG
-618 KTIKTITYYT
+618 KTISAVTYYT
-628 DDGVIELNLN
+628 DDGVIKLKLAEKLYVPHIAKDAKAEVAKFDADAKETTLTLSGFPEDFAQNVKVPDGMSYADGKIKFGSALPGSYTVTVSDAKGKYADVTASFTVSTSKAAAKYDASSVALKKADSAEDADFTNFLKNITSVKVGDKKYAATDKDAVTIIKKDGAIDEDAKSNN
-638 EALYVPAQ
+638 EALFADGKEKTLTVS
-646 AATAK
+646 AAGYPDLT
-651 VAEADFSAGETA
+651 FSYT
-663 VTLSKDLPSDFDA
+663 P
-676 KYSVTVADKESDF
+676 
-689 FRYENGKI
+689 
-697 TWDKN
+697 
-702 GEAPSGTYQLTIT
+702 TYT
-715 DQGGKYA
+715 
-722 PITAQI
+722 
-728 NLNVYAYAAVPYDEY
+728 YAYAAVPYDEY
-743 WKSEGVYL
+743 WQSEGVYL
-751 SGSDWKASSDEVD
+751 
-764 RDDNKGHQ
+764 NKGSEWDAGFDARDGHN
-772 EHDKGA
+772 EYDKGA

-788 HGLHRGSFQQSVVVH
+788 HGLHRGSFQQSVVIH
-803 GTKDGE
+803 TADKD
-809 TYDYHPLAWNDG
+809 YYPVAWTDG
-821 NNFVD
+821 DNFVD
-826 ADGNTYNRN
+826 ADGKTYNKK
-835 EIGITSYDITG
+835 EIGITSYNITG
-846 IKYVPVKVSA
+846 IK
-856 SDFAD
+856 
-861 FSTKYTV
+861 
-868 TKNGKTLQG
+868 
-877 GYSEQ
+877 
-882 NLSAYT
+882 
-888 AVAAV
+888 
-893 DKDTNGLKEVT
+893 
-904 KKGDSFSFGARKTGS
+904 
-919 GSGIQG
+919 
-925 EELKTANEGI
+925 
-935 HAAAKEYSGNFGE
+935 
-948 MLRVDLDNTKDG
+948 
-960 TKYYGDLGSHMQTV
+960 
-974 VWKYYGSGNE
+974 
-984 VLATYGT
+984 
-991 KFAADDWMHK
+991 
-1001 SMGIQLGLTDSLRAK
+1001 
-1016 LPEGT
+1016 
-1021 DGTGKWT
+1021 
-1028 ITVYALGYSD
+1028 
-1038 TTYTVNVTAD
+1038 
-1048 NLPQKVDA
+1048 
-1056 MTDEQKTQL
+1056 
-1065 TALKDAAKELLDN
+1065 
-1078 KSADEYKSVAEAQ
+1078 
-1091 WAALTEHYNEAV
+1091 
-1103 TMLAKADATSAE
+1103 
-1115 AEELLGELPGLIA
+1115 
-1128 PIKLAPVTETYTA
+1128 
-1141 LFPVLNDKKYD
+1141 
-1152 DYWLEQVAQKM
+1152 
-1163 GKSKTDDTVKKT
+1163 
-1175 TDYLKNV
+1175 
-1182 CSGKIYGE
+1182 
-1190 EAEKQYNKSDMFQF
+1190 
-1204 DCEFI
+1204 
-1209 NGVDTIQFDG
+1209 
-1219 NTIKGTQDGKD
+1219 
-1230 VFSHQYN
+1230 
-1237 YIGEVTVGEG
+1237 
-1247 DMSFTG
+1247 
-1253 DLYKTNDK
+1253 
-1261 DAGEFTYFIMRD
+1261 
-1273 DTPDTTQ
+1273 
-1280 HIEFRYGSDLEALK
+1280 
-1294 GYVTGKYAYWL
+1294 
-1305 AAGIPVNSEDDFVK
+1305 
-1319 KCIKLFVDENVEE
+1319 
-1332 QEATDAPE
+1332 
-1340 VSKMELTKDMFDT
+1340 
-1353 YYLMSFDGTDL
+1353 
-1364 TALDA
+1364 
-1369 YLNKI
+1369 
-1374 TEITINDTVCS
+1374 
-1385 YFSGYTLQVGTNGK
+1385 
-1399 DTIKF
+1399 
-1404 KESNFTADGTYN
+1404 
-1416 IVIKAEGYKDLT
+1416 
-1428 YTYTKGNGGNTEP
+1428 
-1441 DTPVTE
+1441 
-1447 TKHITGTISPEDDN
+1447 
-1461 TDGIEEAYDFS
+1461 
-1472 FDIKLQDGTI
+1472 
-1482 LEIFNDTTN
+1482 
-1491 AGGNDTYWKKAT
+1491 
-1503 TKGNPKKNQ
+1503 
-1512 AGMFT
+1512 
-1517 QLLNKKASDINE
+1517 
-1529 YDTVSGAT
+1529 
-1537 VSSNAIKNAVK
+1537 
-1548 AALGAND
+1548 

>member
-27 SQYKDFPNDW
+27 SQYRDFPNDW
-37 SAKSLEQAIDNGL
+37 SAKSLEQAIDDGL

-74 RSFGAAKT
+74 RAFGAAKT

-97 YSDMAKAVKM
+97 YSDMGKAVKM

-115 LLNPDATITRE
+115 LLNPDAPITRE

-207 SSKTVEGNV
+207 SGKTVEGNMV
-216 IVRESG
+216 VRESG

-255 IRGGADAVGIKNTTA
+255 IRGGADAVSIKNTTA

-497 KDETSTYT
+497 KDGTSTYT

-583 VVVTDTDGN
+583 VVLTDTDGN
-592 SYGLRHVAEIWH
+592 TYGLHHVTEIWR
-604 AIELGFNADSPIAG
+604 ATELGFESDSALVG
-618 KTIKTITYYT
+618 KTISAVTYYT
-628 DDGVIELNLN
+628 DDGVIKLKLAEKLYVPHIAKDAKAEVAKFDADAKETTLTLSGFPEDFAQNVKVPDGMSYADGKIKFGSALPGSYTVTVSDAKGKYADVTASFTVSTSKAAAKYDASSVALKKADSAEDADFTNFLKNITSVKVGDKKYAATDKDAVTIIKKDGAIDEDAKSNN
-638 EALYVPAQ
+638 EALFADGKEKTLTVS
-646 AATAK
+646 AAGYPDLT
-651 VAEADFSAGETA
+651 FSYT
-663 VTLSKDLPSDFDA
+663 P
-676 KYSVTVADKESDF
+676 
-689 FRYENGKI
+689 
-697 TWDKN
+697 
-702 GEAPSGTYQLTIT
+702 TYT
-715 DQGGKYA
+715 
-722 PITAQI
+722 
-728 NLNVYAYAAVPYDEY
+728 YAYAAVPYDEY
-743 WKSEGVYL
+743 WQSEGVYL
-751 SGSDWKASSDEVD
+751 NNGSEWDAGFDA
-764 RDDNKGHQ
+764 RDGHN
-772 EHDKGA
+772 EYDKGA

-788 HGLHRGSFQQSVVVH
+788 HGLHRGSFQQSVVIH
-803 GTKDGE
+803 TADKD
-809 TYDYHPLAWNDG
+809 YYPVAWTDG
-821 NNFVD
+821 DNFVD
-826 ADGNTYNRN
+826 ADGKTYNKK
-835 EIGITSYDITG
+835 EIGITSYNITG
-846 IKYVPVKVSA
+846 IKYVPVKVSS

-861 FSTKYTV
+861 LCKQYTV
-868 TKNGKTLQG
+868 TKNGETLQG
-877 GYSEQ
+877 GYSEF
-882 NLSAYT
+882 NLNAYT

-904 KKGDSFSFGARKTGS
+904 LGSNGYTFGARQTGE
-919 GSGIQG
+919 GSGIKG
-925 EELKTANEGI
+925 EALKTADKAI
-935 HAAAKEYSGNFGE
+935 TAAAKEYSGNFGE
-948 MLRVDLDNTKDG
+948 MLRVDLNNN
-960 TKYYGDLGSHMQTV
+960 YGDLGGHMQTV
-974 VWKYYGSGNE
+974 VWKYYGTDEKNTTP
-984 VLATYGT
+984 LATYGT
-991 KFAADDWMHK
+991 KFAADNWMHK
-1001 SMGIQLGLTDSLRAK
+1001 TMGIQLGLTDSLRAK
-1016 LPEGT
+1016 LPDGK

-1028 ITVYALGYSD
+1028 ITVYSLGYSD
-1038 TTYTVNVTAD
+1038 TTYTVNVAAE
-1048 NLPQKVDA
+1048 NLPKKVELMTEKQK
-1056 MTDEQKTQL
+1056 EQLESLRDQAKKL
-1065 TALKDAAKELLDN
+1065 LDAAADQNNLTPKEAELKKHYDEIVALLA
-1078 KSADEYKSVAEAQ
+1078 KSGANSVEAQ
-1091 WAALTEHYNEAV
+1091 
-1103 TMLAKADATSAE
+1103 
-1115 AEELLGELPGLIA
+1115 ELIDEVPKLI
-1128 PIKLAPVTETYTA
+1128 
-1141 LFPVLNDKKYD
+1141 
-1152 DYWLEQVAQKM
+1152 
-1163 GKSKTDDTVKKT
+1163 
-1175 TDYLKNV
+1175 
-1182 CSGKIYGE
+1182 
-1190 EAEKQYNKSDMFQF
+1190 
-1204 DCEFI
+1204 
-1209 NGVDTIQFDG
+1209 
-1219 NTIKGTQDGKD
+1219 KD
-1230 VFSHQYN
+1230 VEDARKQP
-1237 YIGEVTVGEG
+1237 T
-1247 DMSFTG
+1247 
-1253 DLYKTNDK
+1253 KPDK
-1261 DAGEFTYFIMRD
+1261 PT
-1273 DTPDTTQ
+1273 
-1280 HIEFRYGSDLEALK
+1280 
-1294 GYVTGKYAYWL
+1294 
-1305 AAGIPVNSEDDFVK
+1305 
-1319 KCIKLFVDENVEE
+1319 
-1332 QEATDAPE
+1332 
-1340 VSKMELTKDMFDT
+1340 
-1353 YYLMSFDGTDL
+1353 
-1364 TALDA
+1364 
-1369 YLNKI
+1369 
-1374 TEITINDTVCS
+1374 
-1385 YFSGYTLQVGTNGK
+1385 
-1399 DTIKF
+1399 
-1404 KESNFTADGTYN
+1404 
-1416 IVIKAEGYKDLT
+1416 
-1428 YTYTKGNGGNTEP
+1428 
-1441 DTPVTE
+1441 TE
-1447 TKHITGTISPEDDN
+1447 TKTITGKITPKDDD
-1461 TDGIEEAYDFS
+1461 DGNIDEGYNFS
-1472 FDIKLQDGTI
+1472 FDVTLQDGTI
-1482 LEIFNDTTN
+1482 INISNDTTD
-1491 AGGNDTYWKKAT
+1491 AGGNKKYWKWAT
-1503 TKGNPKKNQ
+1503 TEGHKGIT
-1512 AGMFT
+1512 GLFT
-1517 QLLNKKASDINE
+1517 SLLNKTASEIGNVDAV
-1529 YDTVSGAT
+1529 TGAT
-1537 VSSNAIKNAVK
+1537 VSSNAIKTAVK
-1548 AALGAND
+1548 NALSND

>member
-37 SAKSLEQAIDNGL
+37 SAKSLEQAIDDGL

-74 RSFGAAKT
+74 RAFGAAKT

-97 YSDMAKAVKM
+97 YSDMGKAVKM

-115 LLNPDATITRE
+115 LLNPDAPITRE

-207 SSKTVEGNV
+207 SGKTVEGNM

-255 IRGGADAVGIKNTTA
+255 IRGGADAVSIKDSKA

-324 SVGTVTVS
+324 SAGTVTVS

-353 VTVTSKGAKVTAGS
+353 VTVTSKGTKVTAGS
-367 GVSGVKAGDKAVES
+367 GVSGVKAGDKAVDS
-381 GKSET
+381 GKTET

-583 VVVTDTDGN
+583 VVLTDTDGN
-592 SYGLRHVAEIWH
+592 TYGLHHVTEIWR
-604 AIELGFNADSPIAG
+604 ATELGFESDSALVG
-618 KTIKTITYYT
+618 KTISAVTYYT
-628 DDGVIELNLN
+628 DDGVIKLKLAEKLYVPHIAKDAKAEVAKFDADAKETTLTLSGFPEDFAQNVKVPDGMSYADGKIKFGSALPGSYTVTVSDAKGKYADVTASFTVSTSKAAAKYDASSVALKKADSAEDADFTNFLKNITSVKVGDKKYAATDKDAVTIIKKDGAIDEDAKSNN
-638 EALYVPAQ
+638 EALFADGKEKTLTVS
-646 AATAK
+646 AAGYPDLT
-651 VAEADFSAGETA
+651 FSYT
-663 VTLSKDLPSDFDA
+663 P
-676 KYSVTVADKESDF
+676 
-689 FRYENGKI
+689 
-697 TWDKN
+697 
-702 GEAPSGTYQLTIT
+702 TYT
-715 DQGGKYA
+715 
-722 PITAQI
+722 
-728 NLNVYAYAAVPYDEY
+728 YAYAAVPYDEY
-743 WKSEGVYL
+743 WQSEGVYL
-751 SGSDWKASSDEVD
+751 NKGSEWDAGSDA
-764 RDDNKGHQ
+764 RDGHN
-772 EHDKGA
+772 EYDKGA

-788 HGLHRGSFQQSVVVH
+788 HGLHRGSFQQSVVIH
-803 GTKDGE
+803 TDDKD
-809 TYDYHPLAWNDG
+809 YYPVAWTDG
-821 NNFVD
+821 DNFVD
-826 ADGNTYNRN
+826 ADGKTYNKK
-835 EIGITSYDITG
+835 EIGITSYNITG
-846 IKYVPVKVSA
+846 IKYVPVKVSS

-861 FSTKYTV
+861 FCKQYTV
-868 TKNGKTLQG
+868 TKNGETLQG
-877 GYSEQ
+877 GYSEF
-882 NLSAYT
+882 NLNAYT

-904 KKGDSFSFGARKTGS
+904 LGSNGYTFGARQTGE
-919 GSGIQG
+919 GSGIKG
-925 EELKTANEGI
+925 EALKTADKAI
-935 HAAAKEYSGNFGE
+935 TAAAKEYSGNFGE
-948 MLRVDLDNTKDG
+948 MLRVDLNNN
-960 TKYYGDLGSHMQTV
+960 YGDLGGHMQTV
-974 VWKYYGSGNE
+974 VWKYYGTDEKNTTP
-984 VLATYGT
+984 LATYGT
-991 KFAADDWMHK
+991 KFAADNWMHRI
-1001 SMGIQLGLTDSLRAK
+1001 MGIQLGLTDSLRAK
-1016 LPEGT
+1016 LPKDT

-1028 ITVYALGYSD
+1028 ITVYALGYRD
-1038 TTYTVNVTAD
+1038 TTYEVNVTAD
-1048 NLPQKVDA
+1048 NLPKKVEPMTEKQK
-1056 MTDEQKTQL
+1056 EQLESLRDQAKVL
-1065 TALKDAAKELLDN
+1065 LAAAKDSNNLTPAETTLKAHYDEIVALL
-1078 KSADEYKSVAEAQ
+1078 A
-1091 WAALTEHYNEAV
+1091 
-1103 TMLAKADATSAE
+1103 
-1115 AEELLGELPGLIA
+1115 
-1128 PIKLAPVTETYTA
+1128 
-1141 LFPVLNDKKYD
+1141 
-1152 DYWLEQVAQKM
+1152 
-1163 GKSKTDDTVKKT
+1163 
-1175 TDYLKNV
+1175 
-1182 CSGKIYGE
+1182 
-1190 EAEKQYNKSDMFQF
+1190 
-1204 DCEFI
+1204 
-1209 NGVDTIQFDG
+1209 
-1219 NTIKGTQDGKD
+1219 
-1230 VFSHQYN
+1230 
-1237 YIGEVTVGEG
+1237 
-1247 DMSFTG
+1247 
-1253 DLYKTNDK
+1253 DK
-1261 DAGEFTYFIMRD
+1261 DATKAAADGLIQEVPGYITAVENERKSTTNKTANGEAT
-1273 DTPDTTQ
+1273 
-1280 HIEFRYGSDLEALK
+1280 
-1294 GYVTGKYAYWL
+1294 VTMTDGKYVAGSYQAKVTVTFDSDGRVVSVVDNDTQPGYNSTYW
-1305 AAGIPVNSEDDFVK
+1305 
-1319 KCIKLFVDENVEE
+1319 
-1332 QEATDAPE
+1332 TDATA
-1340 VSKMELTKDMFDT
+1340 MFTKFV
-1353 YYLMSFDGTDL
+1353 GK
-1364 TALDA
+1364 TAS
-1369 YLNKI
+1369 
-1374 TEITINDTVCS
+1374 EI
-1385 YFSGYTLQVGTNGK
+1385 
-1399 DTIKF
+1399 
-1404 KESNFTADGTYN
+1404 
-1416 IVIKAEGYKDLT
+1416 
-1428 YTYTKGNGGNTEP
+1428 
-1441 DTPVTE
+1441 
-1447 TKHITGTISPEDDN
+1447 
-1461 TDGIEEAYDFS
+1461 DGI
-1472 FDIKLQDGTI
+1472 
-1482 LEIFNDTTN
+1482 N
-1491 AGGNDTYWKKAT
+1491 A
-1503 TKGNPKKNQ
+1503 
-1512 AGMFT
+1512 
-1517 QLLNKKASDINE
+1517 
-1529 YDTVSGAT
+1529 VSGAT
-1537 VSSNAIKNAVK
+1537 VSSNAIKKAVK
-1548 AALGAND
+1548 NALSN

>member
-37 SAKSLEQAIDNGL
+37 SAKSLEQAIDDGL

-97 YSDMAKAVKM
+97 YSDMGKAVKM

-115 LLNPDATITRE
+115 LLNPDAPITRE

-138 EGGGSAT
+138 EGGSSAA

-207 SSKTVEGNV
+207 SGKTVEGNMV
-216 IVRESG
+216 VRESG

-255 IRGGADAVGIKNTTA
+255 IRGGADAVSIKNTTA

-583 VVVTDTDGN
+583 VVLTDTDGN
-592 SYGLRHVAEIWH
+592 TYGLHHVTEIWR
-604 AIELGFNADSPIAG
+604 ATELGFESDSALVG
-618 KTIKTITYYT
+618 KTISAVTYYT
-628 DDGVIELNLN
+628 DDGVIKLKLAEKLYVPHIAKDAKAEVAKFDADAKETTLTLSGFPEDFAQNVKVPDGMSYADGKIKFGSALPGSYTVTVSDAKGKYADVTASFTVSTSKAAAKYDASSVALKKADSAEDADFTNFLKNITSVKVGDKKYAATDKDAVTIIKKDGAIDEDAKSNN
-638 EALYVPAQ
+638 EALFADGKEKTLTVS
-646 AATAK
+646 AAGYPDLT
-651 VAEADFSAGETA
+651 FSYT
-663 VTLSKDLPSDFDA
+663 P
-676 KYSVTVADKESDF
+676 
-689 FRYENGKI
+689 
-697 TWDKN
+697 
-702 GEAPSGTYQLTIT
+702 TYT
-715 DQGGKYA
+715 
-722 PITAQI
+722 
-728 NLNVYAYAAVPYDEY
+728 YAYAAVPYDEY
-743 WKSEGVYL
+743 WQSEGVYL
-751 SGSDWKASSDEVD
+751 
-764 RDDNKGHQ
+764 NKGSEWDAGFDARDGHN
-772 EHDKGA
+772 EYDKGA

-788 HGLHRGSFQQSVVVH
+788 HGLHRGSFQQSVVIH
-803 GTKDGE
+803 TADKD
-809 TYDYHPLAWNDG
+809 YYPVAWTDG
-821 NNFVD
+821 DNFVD
-826 ADGNTYNRN
+826 ADGKTYNKK
-835 EIGITSYDITG
+835 EIGITSYNITG
-846 IKYVPVKVSA
+846 IKYVPVKVSS

-861 FSTKYTV
+861 FCKQYTV
-868 TKNGKTLQG
+868 TKNGETLQG
-877 GYSEQ
+877 GYSEF
-882 NLSAYT
+882 NLNAYT

-904 KKGDSFSFGARKTGS
+904 LGSNGYTFGARQTGE
-919 GSGIQG
+919 GSGIKG
-925 EELKTANEGI
+925 EALKTADKAI
-935 HAAAKEYSGNFGE
+935 TAAAKEYSGNFGE
-948 MLRVDLDNTKDG
+948 MLRVDLNNN
-960 TKYYGDLGSHMQTV
+960 YGDLGGHMQTV
-974 VWKYYGSGNE
+974 VWKYYGTDEKNTTP
-984 VLATYGT
+984 LATYGT
-991 KFAADDWMHK
+991 KFAADNWMHK
-1001 SMGIQLGLTDSLRAK
+1001 TMGIQLGLTDSLRAK
-1016 LPEGT
+1016 LPDGK

-1038 TTYTVNVTAD
+1038 TTYTVNVAAE
-1048 NLPQKVDA
+1048 NLPKKVELMTEKQK
-1056 MTDEQKTQL
+1056 EQLESLRDQAKKL
-1065 TALKDAAKELLDN
+1065 LDAAADQNNLTPKEAELKKHYDEIVALLA
-1078 KSADEYKSVAEAQ
+1078 KSGANSVEAQ
-1091 WAALTEHYNEAV
+1091 
-1103 TMLAKADATSAE
+1103 
-1115 AEELLGELPGLIA
+1115 ELIDEVPKLI
-1128 PIKLAPVTETYTA
+1128 
-1141 LFPVLNDKKYD
+1141 
-1152 DYWLEQVAQKM
+1152 
-1163 GKSKTDDTVKKT
+1163 
-1175 TDYLKNV
+1175 
-1182 CSGKIYGE
+1182 
-1190 EAEKQYNKSDMFQF
+1190 
-1204 DCEFI
+1204 
-1209 NGVDTIQFDG
+1209 
-1219 NTIKGTQDGKD
+1219 KD
-1230 VFSHQYN
+1230 VEDARKQP
-1237 YIGEVTVGEG
+1237 T
-1247 DMSFTG
+1247 
-1253 DLYKTNDK
+1253 KPDK
-1261 DAGEFTYFIMRD
+1261 PT
-1273 DTPDTTQ
+1273 
-1280 HIEFRYGSDLEALK
+1280 
-1294 GYVTGKYAYWL
+1294 
-1305 AAGIPVNSEDDFVK
+1305 
-1319 KCIKLFVDENVEE
+1319 
-1332 QEATDAPE
+1332 
-1340 VSKMELTKDMFDT
+1340 
-1353 YYLMSFDGTDL
+1353 
-1364 TALDA
+1364 
-1369 YLNKI
+1369 
-1374 TEITINDTVCS
+1374 
-1385 YFSGYTLQVGTNGK
+1385 
-1399 DTIKF
+1399 
-1404 KESNFTADGTYN
+1404 
-1416 IVIKAEGYKDLT
+1416 
-1428 YTYTKGNGGNTEP
+1428 
-1441 DTPVTE
+1441 TE
-1447 TKHITGTISPEDDN
+1447 TKTITGKITPKDDD
-1461 TDGIEEAYDFS
+1461 DGNIDEGYNFS
-1472 FDIKLQDGTI
+1472 FDVTLQDGTI
-1482 LEIFNDTTN
+1482 INISNDTTD
-1491 AGGNDTYWKKAT
+1491 AGGNKKYWKWAT
-1503 TKGNPKKNQ
+1503 TEGHKGIT
-1512 AGMFT
+1512 GLFT
-1517 QLLNKKASDINE
+1517 SLLNKTASEIGNVDAV
-1529 YDTVSGAT
+1529 TGAT
-1537 VSSNAIKNAVK
+1537 VSSNAIKTAVK
-1548 AALGAND
+1548 NALSND

>member
-27 SQYKDFPNDW
+27 SQYRDFPNDW
-37 SAKSLEQAIDNGL
+37 SAKSLEQAIDDGL

-74 RSFGAAKT
+74 RAFGAAKT

-97 YSDMAKAVKM
+97 YSDMGKAVKM

-115 LLNPDATITRE
+115 LLNPDAPITRE

-207 SSKTVEGNV
+207 SGKTVEGNM

-255 IRGGADAVGIKNTTA
+255 IRGGADAVSIKNTTA

-353 VTVTSKGAKVTAGS
+353 VTVTSKGTKVTAGS

-381 GKSET
+381 GKTET
-386 VGTASSSGGSSSG
+386 VGTASTSSGGSSSG

-583 VVVTDTDGN
+583 VVLTDTDGN
-592 SYGLRHVAEIWH
+592 TYGLHHVTEIWR
-604 AIELGFNADSPIAG
+604 ATELGFESDSALVG
-618 KTIKTITYYT
+618 KTISAVTYYT
-628 DDGVIELNLN
+628 DDGVIKLKLAEKLYVPHIAKDAKAEVAKFDADAKETTLTLSGFPEDFAQNVKVPDGMSYADGKIKFGSALPGSYTVTVSDAKGKYADVTASFTVSTSKAAAKYDASSVALKKADSAEDADFTNFLKNITSVKVGDKKYAATDKDAVTIIKKDGAIDEDAKSNN
-638 EALYVPAQ
+638 EALFADGKEKTLTVS
-646 AATAK
+646 AAGYPDLT
-651 VAEADFSAGETA
+651 FSYT
-663 VTLSKDLPSDFDA
+663 P
-676 KYSVTVADKESDF
+676 
-689 FRYENGKI
+689 
-697 TWDKN
+697 
-702 GEAPSGTYQLTIT
+702 TYT
-715 DQGGKYA
+715 
-722 PITAQI
+722 
-728 NLNVYAYAAVPYDEY
+728 YAYAAVPYDEY
-743 WKSEGVYL
+743 WQSEGVYL
-751 SGSDWKASSDEVD
+751 
-764 RDDNKGHQ
+764 NKGSEWDAGFDARDGHN
-772 EHDKGA
+772 EYDKGA

-788 HGLHRGSFQQSVVVH
+788 HGLHRGSFQQSVVIH
-803 GTKDGE
+803 TADKD
-809 TYDYHPLAWNDG
+809 YYPVAWTDG
-821 NNFVD
+821 DNFVD
-826 ADGNTYNRN
+826 ADGKTYNKK
-835 EIGITSYDITG
+835 EIGITSYNITG
-846 IKYVPVKVSA
+846 IKYVPVKVSS

-861 FSTKYTV
+861 FCKQYTV
-868 TKNGKTLQG
+868 TKNGETLQG
-877 GYSEQ
+877 GYSEF
-882 NLSAYT
+882 NLNAYT

-904 KKGDSFSFGARKTGS
+904 LGSNGYTFGARQTGE
-919 GSGIQG
+919 GSGIKG
-925 EELKTANEGI
+925 EALKTADKAI
-935 HAAAKEYSGNFGE
+935 TAAAKEYSGNFGE
-948 MLRVDLDNTKDG
+948 MLRVDLNNN
-960 TKYYGDLGSHMQTV
+960 YGDLGGHMQTV
-974 VWKYYGSGNE
+974 VWKYYGTDEKNTTP
-984 VLATYGT
+984 LATYGT
-991 KFAADDWMHK
+991 KFAADNWMHK
-1001 SMGIQLGLTDSLRAK
+1001 TMGIQLGLTDSLRAK
-1016 LPEGT
+1016 LPDGK

-1038 TTYTVNVTAD
+1038 TTYTVNVAAE
-1048 NLPQKVDA
+1048 NLPKKVELMTEKQK
-1056 MTDEQKTQL
+1056 EQLESLRDQAKKL
-1065 TALKDAAKELLDN
+1065 LDAAADQNNLTPKEAELKKHYDEIVALLA
-1078 KSADEYKSVAEAQ
+1078 KSGANSVEAQ
-1091 WAALTEHYNEAV
+1091 
-1103 TMLAKADATSAE
+1103 
-1115 AEELLGELPGLIA
+1115 ELIDEVPKLI
-1128 PIKLAPVTETYTA
+1128 
-1141 LFPVLNDKKYD
+1141 
-1152 DYWLEQVAQKM
+1152 
-1163 GKSKTDDTVKKT
+1163 
-1175 TDYLKNV
+1175 
-1182 CSGKIYGE
+1182 
-1190 EAEKQYNKSDMFQF
+1190 
-1204 DCEFI
+1204 
-1209 NGVDTIQFDG
+1209 
-1219 NTIKGTQDGKD
+1219 KD
-1230 VFSHQYN
+1230 VEDARKQP
-1237 YIGEVTVGEG
+1237 T
-1247 DMSFTG
+1247 
-1253 DLYKTNDK
+1253 KPDK
-1261 DAGEFTYFIMRD
+1261 PT
-1273 DTPDTTQ
+1273 
-1280 HIEFRYGSDLEALK
+1280 
-1294 GYVTGKYAYWL
+1294 
-1305 AAGIPVNSEDDFVK
+1305 
-1319 KCIKLFVDENVEE
+1319 
-1332 QEATDAPE
+1332 
-1340 VSKMELTKDMFDT
+1340 
-1353 YYLMSFDGTDL
+1353 
-1364 TALDA
+1364 
-1369 YLNKI
+1369 
-1374 TEITINDTVCS
+1374 
-1385 YFSGYTLQVGTNGK
+1385 
-1399 DTIKF
+1399 
-1404 KESNFTADGTYN
+1404 
-1416 IVIKAEGYKDLT
+1416 
-1428 YTYTKGNGGNTEP
+1428 
-1441 DTPVTE
+1441 TE
-1447 TKHITGTISPEDDN
+1447 TKTITGKITPKDDD
-1461 TDGIEEAYDFS
+1461 DGNIDEGYNFS
-1472 FDIKLQDGTI
+1472 FDVTLQDGTI
-1482 LEIFNDTTN
+1482 INISNDTTD
-1491 AGGNDTYWKKAT
+1491 AGGNKKYWKWAT
-1503 TKGNPKKNQ
+1503 TEGHKGIT
-1512 AGMFT
+1512 GLFT
-1517 QLLNKKASDINE
+1517 SLLNKTASEIGNVDAV
-1529 YDTVSGAT
+1529 TGAT
-1537 VSSNAIKNAVK
+1537 VSSNAIKTAVK
-1548 AALGAND
+1548 NALSND

>member
-27 SQYKDFPNDW
+27 SQYRDFPNDW
-37 SAKSLEQAIDNGL
+37 SAKSLEQAIDDGL

-74 RSFGAAKT
+74 RAFGAAKT

-97 YSDMAKAVKM
+97 YSDMGKAVKM

-115 LLNPDATITRE
+115 LLNPDAPITRE

-207 SSKTVEGNV
+207 SGKTVEGNMV
-216 IVRESG
+216 VRESG

-255 IRGGADAVGIKNTTA
+255 IRGGADAVSIKNTTA

-534 DGKWSFGKATGAA
+534 DDKWSFGKATGAA

-583 VVVTDTDGN
+583 VVLTDTDGN
-592 SYGLRHVAEIWH
+592 TYGLHHVTEIWR
-604 AIELGFNADSPIAG
+604 ATELGFESDSALVG
-618 KTIKTITYYT
+618 KTISAVTYYT
-628 DDGVIELNLN
+628 DDGVIKLKLAEKLYVPHIAKDAKAEVAKFDADAKETTLTLSGFPEDFAQNVKVPDGMSYADGKIKFGSALPGSYTVTVSDAKGKYADVTASFTVSTSKAAAKYDASSVALKKADSAEDADFTNFLKNITSVKVGDKKYAATDKDAVTIIKKDGAIDEDAKSNN
-638 EALYVPAQ
+638 EALFADGKEKTLTVS
-646 AATAK
+646 AAGYPDLT
-651 VAEADFSAGETA
+651 FSYT
-663 VTLSKDLPSDFDA
+663 P
-676 KYSVTVADKESDF
+676 
-689 FRYENGKI
+689 
-697 TWDKN
+697 
-702 GEAPSGTYQLTIT
+702 TYT
-715 DQGGKYA
+715 
-722 PITAQI
+722 
-728 NLNVYAYAAVPYDEY
+728 YAYAAVPYDEY
-743 WKSEGVYL
+743 WQSEGVYL
-751 SGSDWKASSDEVD
+751 
-764 RDDNKGHQ
+764 NKGSEWDAGFDARDGHN
-772 EHDKGA
+772 EYDKGA

-788 HGLHRGSFQQSVVVH
+788 HGLHRGSFQQSVVIH
-803 GTKDGE
+803 TADKD
-809 TYDYHPLAWNDG
+809 YYPVAWTDG
-821 NNFVD
+821 DNFVD
-826 ADGNTYNRN
+826 ADGKTYNKK
-835 EIGITSYDITG
+835 EIGITSYNITG
-846 IKYVPVKVSA
+846 IKYVPVKVSS

-861 FSTKYTV
+861 FCKQYTV
-868 TKNGKTLQG
+868 TKNGETLQG
-877 GYSEQ
+877 GYSEF
-882 NLSAYT
+882 NLNAYT

-904 KKGDSFSFGARKTGS
+904 LGSNGYTFGARQTGE
-919 GSGIQG
+919 GSGIKG
-925 EELKTANEGI
+925 EALKTADKAI
-935 HAAAKEYSGNFGE
+935 TAAAKEYSGNFGE
-948 MLRVDLDNTKDG
+948 MLRVDLNNN
-960 TKYYGDLGSHMQTV
+960 YGDLGGHMQTV
-974 VWKYYGSGNE
+974 VWKYYGTDEKNTTP
-984 VLATYGT
+984 LATYGT
-991 KFAADDWMHK
+991 KFAADNWMHK
-1001 SMGIQLGLTDSLRAK
+1001 TMGIQLGLTDSLRAK
-1016 LPEGT
+1016 LPDGK

-1038 TTYTVNVTAD
+1038 TTYTVNVAAE
-1048 NLPQKVDA
+1048 NLPKKVEL
-1056 MTDEQKTQL
+1056 MTEKQEEQLESLRDQAKKL
-1065 TALKDAAKELLDN
+1065 LDAAADQNNLTPKEAELKKHYDEIVALLA
-1078 KSADEYKSVAEAQ
+1078 KSGANSVEAQ
-1091 WAALTEHYNEAV
+1091 
-1103 TMLAKADATSAE
+1103 
-1115 AEELLGELPGLIA
+1115 ELIDEVPKLI
-1128 PIKLAPVTETYTA
+1128 
-1141 LFPVLNDKKYD
+1141 
-1152 DYWLEQVAQKM
+1152 
-1163 GKSKTDDTVKKT
+1163 
-1175 TDYLKNV
+1175 
-1182 CSGKIYGE
+1182 
-1190 EAEKQYNKSDMFQF
+1190 
-1204 DCEFI
+1204 
-1209 NGVDTIQFDG
+1209 
-1219 NTIKGTQDGKD
+1219 KD
-1230 VFSHQYN
+1230 VEDARKQP
-1237 YIGEVTVGEG
+1237 T
-1247 DMSFTG
+1247 
-1253 DLYKTNDK
+1253 KPDK
-1261 DAGEFTYFIMRD
+1261 PT
-1273 DTPDTTQ
+1273 
-1280 HIEFRYGSDLEALK
+1280 
-1294 GYVTGKYAYWL
+1294 
-1305 AAGIPVNSEDDFVK
+1305 
-1319 KCIKLFVDENVEE
+1319 
-1332 QEATDAPE
+1332 
-1340 VSKMELTKDMFDT
+1340 
-1353 YYLMSFDGTDL
+1353 
-1364 TALDA
+1364 
-1369 YLNKI
+1369 
-1374 TEITINDTVCS
+1374 
-1385 YFSGYTLQVGTNGK
+1385 
-1399 DTIKF
+1399 
-1404 KESNFTADGTYN
+1404 
-1416 IVIKAEGYKDLT
+1416 
-1428 YTYTKGNGGNTEP
+1428 
-1441 DTPVTE
+1441 TE
-1447 TKHITGTISPEDDN
+1447 TKTITGKITPKDDD
-1461 TDGIEEAYDFS
+1461 DGNIDEGYNFS
-1472 FDIKLQDGTI
+1472 FDVTLQDGTI
-1482 LEIFNDTTN
+1482 INISNDTTD
-1491 AGGNDTYWKKAT
+1491 AGGNKKYWKWAT
-1503 TKGNPKKNQ
+1503 TEGHKGIT
-1512 AGMFT
+1512 GLFT
-1517 QLLNKKASDINE
+1517 SLLNKTASEIGNVDAV
-1529 YDTVSGAT
+1529 TGAT
-1537 VSSNAIKNAVK
+1537 VSSNAIKTAVK
-1548 AALGAND
+1548 NALSND

>member
-37 SAKSLEQAIDNGL
+37 SAKSLEQAIDDGL

-74 RSFGAAKT
+74 RAFGAAKT

-97 YSDMAKAVKM
+97 YSDMGKAVKM

-115 LLNPDATITRE
+115 LLNPDAPITRE

-207 SSKTVEGNV
+207 SGKTVEGNM

-255 IRGGADAVGIKNTTA
+255 IRGGADAVSIKDSKA
-270 GKGVLVSSPN
+270 GKDVLVSSPN

-353 VTVTSKGAKVTAGS
+353 VTVTSKGTKVTAGS
-367 GVSGVKAGDKAVES
+367 GVSGVKAGDKAVDS
-381 GKSET
+381 GKTET

-435 VSSAT
+435 VSSVT

-583 VVVTDTDGN
+583 VVLTDTDGN
-592 SYGLRHVAEIWH
+592 TYGLHHVTEIWR
-604 AIELGFNADSPIAG
+604 ATELGFESDSALVG
-618 KTIKTITYYT
+618 KTISAVTYYT
-628 DDGVIELNLN
+628 DDGVIKLKLAEKLYVPHIAKDAKAEVAKFDADAKETTLTLSGFPEDFAQNVKVPDGMSYADGKIKFGSALPGSYTVTVSDAKGKYADVTASFTVSTSKAAAKYDASSVALKKADSAEDADFTNFLKNITSVKVGDKKYAATDKDAVTIIKKDGAIDEDAKSNN
-638 EALYVPAQ
+638 EALFADGKEKTLTVS
-646 AATAK
+646 AAGYPDLT
-651 VAEADFSAGETA
+651 FSYT
-663 VTLSKDLPSDFDA
+663 P
-676 KYSVTVADKESDF
+676 
-689 FRYENGKI
+689 
-697 TWDKN
+697 
-702 GEAPSGTYQLTIT
+702 TYT
-715 DQGGKYA
+715 
-722 PITAQI
+722 
-728 NLNVYAYAAVPYDEY
+728 YAYAAVPYDEY
-743 WKSEGVYL
+743 WQSEGVYL
-751 SGSDWKASSDEVD
+751 NKGSEWDAGSDA
-764 RDDNKGHQ
+764 RDGHN
-772 EHDKGA
+772 EYDKGA

-788 HGLHRGSFQQSVVVH
+788 HGLHRGSFQQSVVIH
-803 GTKDGE
+803 TDDKD
-809 TYDYHPLAWNDG
+809 YYPVAWTDG
-821 NNFVD
+821 DNFVD
-826 ADGNTYNRN
+826 ADGKTYNKK
-835 EIGITSYDITG
+835 EIGITSYNITG
-846 IKYVPVKVSA
+846 IKYVPVKVSS

-861 FSTKYTV
+861 FCKQYTV
-868 TKNGKTLQG
+868 TKNGETLQG
-877 GYSEQ
+877 GYSEF
-882 NLSAYT
+882 NLNAYT

-904 KKGDSFSFGARKTGS
+904 LGSNGYTFGARQTGE
-919 GSGIQG
+919 GSGIKG
-925 EELKTANEGI
+925 EALKTADKAI
-935 HAAAKEYSGNFGE
+935 TAAAKEYSGNFGE
-948 MLRVDLDNTKDG
+948 MLRVDLNNN
-960 TKYYGDLGSHMQTV
+960 YGDLGGHMQTV
-974 VWKYYGSGNE
+974 VWKYYGTDEKNTTP
-984 VLATYGT
+984 LATYGT
-991 KFAADDWMHK
+991 KFAADNWMHRI
-1001 SMGIQLGLTDSLRAK
+1001 MGIQLGLTDSLRAK
-1016 LPEGT
+1016 LPKDT

-1028 ITVYALGYSD
+1028 ITVYALGYRD
-1038 TTYTVNVTAD
+1038 TTYEVNVTAD
-1048 NLPQKVDA
+1048 NLPKKVEPMTEKQK
-1056 MTDEQKTQL
+1056 EQLESLRDQAKVL
-1065 TALKDAAKELLDN
+1065 LAAAKDSNNLTPAETTLKAHYDEIVALL
-1078 KSADEYKSVAEAQ
+1078 A
-1091 WAALTEHYNEAV
+1091 
-1103 TMLAKADATSAE
+1103 
-1115 AEELLGELPGLIA
+1115 
-1128 PIKLAPVTETYTA
+1128 
-1141 LFPVLNDKKYD
+1141 
-1152 DYWLEQVAQKM
+1152 
-1163 GKSKTDDTVKKT
+1163 
-1175 TDYLKNV
+1175 
-1182 CSGKIYGE
+1182 
-1190 EAEKQYNKSDMFQF
+1190 
-1204 DCEFI
+1204 
-1209 NGVDTIQFDG
+1209 
-1219 NTIKGTQDGKD
+1219 
-1230 VFSHQYN
+1230 
-1237 YIGEVTVGEG
+1237 
-1247 DMSFTG
+1247 
-1253 DLYKTNDK
+1253 DK
-1261 DAGEFTYFIMRD
+1261 DATKAAADGLIQEVPGYITAVENERKSTTNKTANGEAT
-1273 DTPDTTQ
+1273 
-1280 HIEFRYGSDLEALK
+1280 
-1294 GYVTGKYAYWL
+1294 VTMTDGKYVAGSYQAKVTVTFDSDGRVVSVVDNDTQPGYNSTYW
-1305 AAGIPVNSEDDFVK
+1305 
-1319 KCIKLFVDENVEE
+1319 
-1332 QEATDAPE
+1332 TDATA
-1340 VSKMELTKDMFDT
+1340 MFTKFV
-1353 YYLMSFDGTDL
+1353 GK
-1364 TALDA
+1364 TAS
-1369 YLNKI
+1369 
-1374 TEITINDTVCS
+1374 EI
-1385 YFSGYTLQVGTNGK
+1385 
-1399 DTIKF
+1399 
-1404 KESNFTADGTYN
+1404 
-1416 IVIKAEGYKDLT
+1416 
-1428 YTYTKGNGGNTEP
+1428 
-1441 DTPVTE
+1441 
-1447 TKHITGTISPEDDN
+1447 
-1461 TDGIEEAYDFS
+1461 DGI
-1472 FDIKLQDGTI
+1472 
-1482 LEIFNDTTN
+1482 N
-1491 AGGNDTYWKKAT
+1491 A
-1503 TKGNPKKNQ
+1503 
-1512 AGMFT
+1512 
-1517 QLLNKKASDINE
+1517 
-1529 YDTVSGAT
+1529 VSGAT
-1537 VSSNAIKNAVK
+1537 VSSNAIKKAVK
-1548 AALGAND
+1548 NALSN

>member
-97 YSDMAKAVKM
+97 YSDMGKAVKM

-115 LLNPDATITRE
+115 LLNPDAPITRE

-207 SSKTVEGNV
+207 SGKTVEGNM

-255 IRGGADAVGIKNTTA
+255 IRGASTEASLKNCSA
-270 GKGVLVSSPN
+270 GKGVLVSNPN

-353 VTVTSKGAKVTAGS
+353 VTVTSKGTKVTAGS

-381 GKSET
+381 GKTET
-386 VGTASSSGGSSSG
+386 VGTASTSSGGSSG

-416 PYGEFYKAE
+416 PYDEFYKAE

-484 DSDSVSITVNKKG
+484 DSDSVSITVKKSG

-505 GKEALF
+505 GREALF

-534 DGKWSFGKATGAA
+534 NGKWSFGKATGAA

-554 AKFKTSGH
+554 AKFKTPGH
-562 HADYEMKVESDKITK
+562 HADYEIKVESDKIEK

-583 VVVTDTDGN
+583 VVLTDTDGN
-592 SYGLRHVAEIWH
+592 SYGLRHVVEIWR
-604 AIELGFNADSPIAG
+604 ATELGFEADSPIVG

-628 DDGVIELNLN
+628 DNGVIKLNL
-638 EALYVPAQ
+638 AQ
-646 AATAK
+646 EQYIPYIASDAK
-651 VAEADFSAGETA
+651 VTVASASVNASKTT
-663 VTLSKDLPSDFDA
+663 VTLSGFPNDFEKNVEVPEGMTYSDGALTWTDAQPGSYTVTVSDA
-676 KYSVTVADKESDF
+676 KNKYAPVSTTFVLSTDTAVAGYNDTNKSLVKATDASDTAFANYLKNITSVKIGETTYNVSGKDAVKIIKDDGSID
-689 FRYENGKI
+689 ENVKV
-697 TWDKN
+697 N
-702 GEAPSGTYQLTIT
+702 GEALFADGQKRTLVISATGYPALSVEYTPTYT
-715 DQGGKYA
+715 
-722 PITAQI
+722 
-728 NLNVYAYAAVPYDEY
+728 YAYAAVPYDEY

-751 SGSDWKASSDEVD
+751 SGSDWTASSDEVD
-764 RDDNKGHQ
+764 RDDSKGHQ

-778 FDAVSRATTN
+778 FDAVSRATSN
-788 HGLHRGSFQQSVVVH
+788 HGLHRGSFQQDVVIH
-803 GTKDGE
+803 TKDK
-809 TYDYHPLAWNDG
+809 DYHPVYWTDDK
-821 NNFVD
+821 NFVD
-826 ADGNTYNRN
+826 QDGNTYDKTQ
-835 EIGITSYDITG
+835 IGITSYNITG
-846 IKYVPVKVSA
+846 IKYVPVKVKT
-856 SDFAD
+856 AD
-861 FSTKYTV
+861 FDDFCKAYTV
-868 TKNGKTLQG
+868 TKNGKTLAG
-877 GYSEQ
+877 GYSEV

-888 AVAAV
+888 DLVAAV
-893 DKDTNGLKEVT
+893 DADTNGLKEVT
-904 KKGDSFSFGARKTGS
+904 KSGTSFTFGARQTGTGS
-919 GSGIQG
+919 GIKNQA
-925 EELKTANEGI
+925 LKTADTGI
-935 HAAAKEYSGNFGE
+935 KAAAKDYSGSFGE
-948 MLRVDLDNTKDG
+948 MLRVDLDNTKDN

-974 VWKYYGSGNE
+974 VWKYYGDGDT
-984 VLATYGT
+984 VIATYGT

-1001 SMGIQLGLTDSLRAK
+1001 SMGIQLGLTDSLRFK

-1028 ITVYALGYSD
+1028 LTVYALGYSD
-1038 TTYTVNVTAD
+1038 TTYEVTVTAD
-1048 NLPQKVDA
+1048 NLPKAVEP
-1056 MTDEQKTQL
+1056 MTAEQKTQL
-1065 TALKDAAKELLDN
+1065 TDLAEKAKTYLDNTSTIYPTDVTKATLQDHYKQAADMLADDSAKE
-1078 KSADEYKSVAEAQ
+1078 
-1091 WAALTEHYNEAV
+1091 NEA
-1103 TMLAKADATSAE
+1103 AE
-1115 AEELLGELPGLIA
+1115 LI
-1128 PIKLAPVTETYTA
+1128 T
-1141 LFPVLNDKKYD
+1141 
-1152 DYWLEQVAQKM
+1152 
-1163 GKSKTDDTVKKT
+1163 
-1175 TDYLKNV
+1175 
-1182 CSGKIYGE
+1182 
-1190 EAEKQYNKSDMFQF
+1190 
-1204 DCEFI
+1204 
-1209 NGVDTIQFDG
+1209 
-1219 NTIKGTQDGKD
+1219 
-1230 VFSHQYN
+1230 
-1237 YIGEVTVGEG
+1237 
-1247 DMSFTG
+1247 
-1253 DLYKTNDK
+1253 
-1261 DAGEFTYFIMRD
+1261 
-1273 DTPDTTQ
+1273 
-1280 HIEFRYGSDLEALK
+1280 
-1294 GYVTGKYAYWL
+1294 
-1305 AAGIPVNSEDDFVK
+1305 
-1319 KCIKLFVDENVEE
+1319 
-1332 QEATDAPE
+1332 
-1340 VSKMELTKDMFDT
+1340 ELTG
-1353 YYLMSFDGTDL
+1353 YLEKMN
-1364 TALDA
+1364 AA
-1369 YLNKI
+1369 
-1374 TEITINDTVCS
+1374 
-1385 YFSGYTLQVGTNGK
+1385 
-1399 DTIKF
+1399 
-1404 KESNFTADGTYN
+1404 
-1416 IVIKAEGYKDLT
+1416 
-1428 YTYTKGNGGNTEP
+1428 NTPSEP
-1441 DTPVTE
+1441 DQPTTE
-1447 TKHITGTISPEDDN
+1447 TKTATLAIIRDQETAGSSKKYNGEDYNITVTVTLS
-1461 TDGIEEAYDFS
+1461 DGIITDVSATSTAQDD
-1472 FDIKLQDGTI
+1472 DIDYFGRLT
-1482 LEIFNDTTN
+1482 DTFYN
-1491 AGGNDTYWKKAT
+1491 AFKNITATDTASIDAIDAVSKAT
-1503 TKGNPKKNQ
+1503 Y
-1512 AGMFT
+1512 
-1517 QLLNKKASDINE
+1517 S
-1529 YDTVSGAT
+1529 SAT
-1537 VSSNAIKNAVK
+1537 VKQAVKNALSK
-1548 AALGAND
+1548 